1 MALNIYT
8 KETNGTETLFLT
20 VYPTDDSYHL
30 SELQGKDVCEIRLE
44 MAQYVN
50 FPLGAYIY
58 WRGEK
63 YTLDTPAIVE
73 KNGAAKLEY
82 TLTFQGT
89 VATLS
94 KYITRHIVDGVL
106 QDAKVKFSITA
117 YPHEI
122 LQLIVDN
129 LNYRDSGWTA
139 GTCEPTDTVVL
150 SFTQTT
156 IKDALSQLA
165 TETECEYEV
174 EGKTISIKKKVEYYK
189 SSPLALQYGKGNGL
203 RPGVG
208 RKNSSDSNPM
218 EVLFVQGGERNIN
231 SATYGS
237 QTVLLPAGM
246 PTIGF
251 DGEHFSDEDGYNE
264 ENARTY
270 KASEDRMSI
279 GRADKELTHATEA
292 AATFDDVYP
301 HREGTITS
309 IVEEKENIIDFADTA
324 IPDTLDYKALTAE
337 GQSLTVVFN
346 SGMLCGKEFE
356 VNYIASTK
364 TFQLINTT
372 IDGVN
377 MPNNVWRPA
386 VGDRYVVLN
395 MYMPDEFL
403 CDTDNKAGA
412 EWELFREAVK
422 YMFDNE
428 DNKFDFSGKLDSIY
442 AHNNWENIGG
452 KIKVGSYVKFTDP
465 QFEADG
471 VLLRIQS
478 VKEGINDPY
487 APELTLSNKQSSAS
501 IASKIVNIEK
511 ETPYKIELAKKEAQN
526 YAARSYAQ
534 VRETTAMLQEQFAAL
549 GNFDE
554 SISPLSVQT
563 MQLIAGDESLQ
574 FEFIDSTTDPTVIT
588 PVISCTGGRL
598 TIAYS
603 DSTDVPFYL
612 RHRTLGQTTM
622 STATAERTYLTWEV
636 YNWESGDLDPDKPYY
651 VYAHCPHDT
660 TTQATFKVSDTAIAM
675 DADADAYTLLLG
687 FLNTAADADADRTF
701 AQMYGYTE
709 ILPSRITTDKIVSAD
724 GKTYF
729 DLVNG
734 EIGGNIKFTA
744 TADNTTVINS
754 IINNNTTVKNAQSQ
768 AEWAEQ
774 LADGASLS
782 AESAM
787 ADASN
792 ALSTAN
798 SAKAAVANAG
808 LAGRNY
814 ALKTSVPVTYTSTDD
829 TKQLTLYYYQGVL
842 GNAASLQ
849 GATVTVSFDY
859 EVELVQGSFNLMVDQ
874 VWYGLK
880 EFNNSNGDGTVA
892 NTINESGHFSK
903 TFTLQQTLSRIQ
915 SIASNS
921 GLPLGYVY
929 IQGNFEGSCRLS
941 NFKWELGSTETA
953 WQPAPEDSQYLFE
966 TLTEARG
973 DKTDI
978 QGGLVLSSFL
988 GVRNSSGNIVAGLSG
1003 ADGAVQNLTPMIWAG
1018 ATSNTDDGLGAA
1030 SFRVYNSGKTVM
1042 KNAKIVGTDGSKGM
1056 TIEGGVI
1063 RLGTVSNEEI
1073 SDTACNMKITPN
1085 KDYTTVSNQIS
1096 ALGAISNRLWASTT
1110 TSTAKSFSPSIS
1122 YSLSTL
1128 GTISQTATTY
1138 TTISSFTIAST
1149 AASGT
1154 LTFTNESIAGSSYY
1168 GPMQLVSCSNVM
1180 ATLDSSLRAFSLSV
1194 DMSIT
1199 FRCVV
1204 YKNGA
1209 ETLEL
1214 FSVKKSASGA
1224 AGQDLNGND
1233 GEVTSCSAL
1242 LSLSDMQS
1250 VLRWQGTKTIPFAA
1264 SDVIEIRL
1272 YCTIWMRGS
1281 GTYTLKPTSEI
1292 KPRLTISF
1300 KPTLGFQMVG
1310 VCTPQQPIYSNNYC
1324 GNGYTLSSTAS
1335 KYMAVNSTASDGEI
1349 MRLRSSSAMVKFNS
1363 SGLLQSLNGGSS
1375 FHRVNPFVGVL
1386 KIVFN
1391 SAKSYTGNWRTWWY
1405 TKTNVPSVSITC
1417 EKAGQLRIKHSIGR
1431 DDTLWYVT
1439 HYNIGTY
1446 KYGRS
1451 FSFKDD
1457 PQDSNNYTWL
1467 YINSGNSNY
1476 DLQNA
1481 GDQIYILCMVLNTW
1495 LN

>member
-8 KETNGTETLFLT
+8 KETDGTETLFLT

-30 SELQGKDVCEIRLE
+30 SELQGKDVCEIKLE

-403 CDTDNKAGA
+403 CDTGNKAGA

-622 STATAERTYLTWEV
+622 STATAERTYLTWKV

-744 TADNTTVINS
+744 TADNTSVINS
-754 IINNNTTVKNAQSQ
+754 IINNNTTVKNAQAQ
-768 AEWAEQ
+768 AEGAEQ
-774 LADGASLS
+774 LAAGASLS
-782 AESAM
+782 TESAM
-787 ADASN
+787 TDASN

-808 LAGRNY
+808 LAGRTY

-829 TKQLTLYYYQGVL
+829 TKELTLYYYQGVL

-859 EVELVQGSFNLMVDQ
+859 EVELVQGSFNLIVDQ

-892 NTINESGHFSK
+892 NTLNESGHFSK
-903 TFTLQQTLSRIQ
+903 TFTLQKTLTRIQ
-915 SIASNS
+915 SIAGNS

-953 WQPAPEDSQYLFE
+953 WQPAPEDSQYLFQ

-988 GVRNSSGNIVAGLSG
+988 GVRNTGGTIVAGLSG
-1003 ADGAVQNLTPMIWAG
+1003 TDGAAKNVLPMIWAG
-1018 ATSNTDDGLGAA
+1018 ASANTDNALNK
-1030 SFRVYNSGKTVM
+1030 SKFRVYRSGHVDMSDVSISSSSSTGGINIDSGQIAINTNSGALTQIMSKSIGSISSAISDAGGSENTYKARGSVSATDSKATVEMSGTGASAVTKTAFKTNYRKLVIELFT
-1042 KNAKIVGTDGSKGM
+1042 AKYNGTFTLSVKFNTSHSLTARRSMAITTASVGNGSTVTTCSNSVFSYSPKVDYHVYSAGVYTDKTGSSGIASNNGVYTQTRGTTYYYIIYLDCYAQLTVTPPSRVTTTNGS
-1056 TIEGGVI
+1056 TIEVVDWKCYGSLSGTA
-1063 RLGTVSNEEI
+1063 TVSVEPV
-1073 SDTACNMKITPN
+1073 CK
-1085 KDYTTVSNQIS
+1085 
-1096 ALGAISNRLWASTT
+1096 
-1110 TSTAKSFSPSIS
+1110 SIS
-1122 YSLSTL
+1122 TE
-1128 GTISQTATTY
+1128 
-1138 TTISSFTIAST
+1138 FR
-1149 AASGT
+1149 
-1154 LTFTNESIAGSSYY
+1154 SSYY
-1168 GPMQLVSCSNVM
+1168 SDGIYLQTKSNYYFGVTPASSPLMQMRCGSN
-1180 ATLDSSLRAFSLSV
+1180 
-1194 DMSIT
+1194 
-1199 FRCVV
+1199 
-1204 YKNGA
+1204 
-1209 ETLEL
+1209 
-1214 FSVKKSASGA
+1214 
-1224 AGQDLNGND
+1224 
-1233 GEVTSCSAL
+1233 AL
-1242 LSLSDMQS
+1242 L
-1250 VLRWQGTKTIPFAA
+1250 
-1264 SDVIEIRL
+1264 
-1272 YCTIWMRGS
+1272 
-1281 GTYTLKPTSEI
+1281 
-1292 KPRLTISF
+1292 
-1300 KPTLGFQMVG
+1300 
-1310 VCTPQQPIYSNNYC
+1310 
-1324 GNGYTLSSTAS
+1324 
-1335 KYMAVNSTASDGEI
+1335 
-1349 MRLRSSSAMVKFNS
+1349 KFDTN
-1363 SGLLQSLNGGSS
+1363 GLLQSMNGGSS
-1375 FHRVNPFVGVL
+1375 FNRVNPFVGVVKL
-1386 KIVFN
+1386 TYN
-1391 SAKSYTGNWRTWWY
+1391 SRTTYDCEWRLWWGEGNKPSIKCTRTATGTVSLEHNANCASYVWWDMLIING
-1405 TKTNVPSVSITC
+1405 TN
-1417 EKAGQLRIKHSIGR
+1417 
-1431 DDTLWYVT
+1431 
-1439 HYNIGTY
+1439 
-1446 KYGRS
+1446 KYGRTVS
-1451 FSFKDD
+1451 CLNDTKIHS
-1457 PQDSNNYTWL
+1457 
-1467 YINSGNSNY
+1467 YIYIMNGNSLA
-1476 DLQNA
+1476 DLPNI
-1481 GDQIYILCMVLNTW
+1481 GDVILLMLMNNTSV
-1495 LN
+1495 

>member
-8 KETNGTETLFLT
+8 KETDGTETLFLT

-30 SELQGKDVCEIRLE
+30 SELQGKDVCEIKLE

-208 RKNSSDSNPM
+208 RKNSGDSNPM

-251 DGEHFSDEDGYNE
+251 DGEHFSDEDGYNQ

-324 IPDTLDYKALTAE
+324 IPDTLDYKALTAA

-403 CDTDNKAGA
+403 CDTVNKAGA

-465 QFEADG
+465 QFEANG

-574 FEFIDSTTDPTVIT
+574 FEFIDSTTVPTVIT

-603 DSTDVPFYL
+603 DSTNVPFYL

-636 YNWESGDLDPDKPYY
+636 YNWESGDLVPDKPYY

-687 FLNTAADADADRTF
+687 FLNTAADAGADRTF

-744 TADNTTVINS
+744 TADNTSVINS
-754 IINNNTTVKNAQSQ
+754 IINDNTTVKNAQAQ
-768 AEWAEQ
+768 AELAEQ

-782 AESAM
+782 ADSAM

-814 ALKTSVPVTYTSTDD
+814 ALLTTTPITRKTTTLHPVDSSGNYILDSNGDPIAWTSYFY
-829 TKQLTLYYYQGVL
+829 QALT
-842 GNAASLQ
+842 GNAACEK
-849 GATVTVSFDY
+849 GTKITVSFDY
-859 EVELVQGSFNLMVDQ
+859 NIKITEGSFNLIVQRIWNHLFTPTKDM
-874 VWYGLK
+874 
-880 EFNNSNGDGTVA
+880 T
-892 NTINESGHFSK
+892 GHFSK
-903 TFTLQQTLSRIQ
+903 TITLGSTITDCEKY
-915 SIASNS
+915 
-921 GLPLGYVY
+921 GLVY
-929 IQGNFEGSCRLS
+929 LQGHFIGSCTIS
-941 NFKWELGSTETA
+941 NFKWEIGSTETA
-953 WQPAPEDSQYLFE
+953 WQPAPEDSQMLLQS
-966 TLTEARG
+966 LTDASG

-988 GVRNSSGNIVAGLSG
+988 GVRNSSGTIVAGMSG
-1003 ADGAVQNLTPMIWAG
+1003 TDSASNGTLPMIWAG
-1018 ATSNTDDGLGAA
+1018 ASGNTDSQMLASDFKVDVDGNVLM
-1030 SFRVYNSGKTVM
+1030 RK
-1042 KNAKIVGTDGSKGM
+1042 AKIVGGNGAQGM
-1056 TIEGGVI
+1056 VI
-1063 RLGTVSNEEI
+1063 DNGIIKLGKVSNDDIPDSATYCKMRI
-1073 SDTACNMKITPN
+1073 SPQTKCTTINNILTNSGADDIKLNPN
-1085 KDYTTVSNQIS
+1085 KNAYFNISFNKTLTDEEQSCNIVLNDSTTLFDYTVTTGKSNGTLYFDFSGDTSKLSIDANGHS
-1096 ALGAISNRLWASTT
+1096 ASFKSTNSEGAY
-1110 TSTAKSFSPSIS
+1110 FSADIYVYS
-1122 YSLSTL
+1122 YLDLYFERRNS
-1128 GTISQTATTY
+1128 
-1138 TTISSFTIAST
+1138 
-1149 AASGT
+1149 SGT
-1154 LTFTNESIAGSSYY
+1154 LISKKLIASANDKEASTIGTIYPGMSVTPTINLSYY
-1168 GPMQLVSCSNVM
+1168 SIF
-1180 ATLDSSLRAFSLSV
+1180 SSLFNVGDNFKIVAYFRTQGQAVMMV
-1194 DMSIT
+1194 DQGLGIEGT
-1199 FRCVV
+1199 VDVNFRFRWFC
-1204 YKNGA
+1204 K
-1209 ETLEL
+1209 
-1214 FSVKKSASGA
+1214 
-1224 AGQDLNGND
+1224 GQ
-1233 GEVTSCSAL
+1233 VSS
-1242 LSLSDMQS
+1242 
-1250 VLRWQGTKTIPFAA
+1250 TIVA
-1264 SDVIEIRL
+1264 
-1272 YCTIWMRGS
+1272 Y
-1281 GTYTLKPTSEI
+1281 
-1292 KPRLTISF
+1292 
-1300 KPTLGFQMVG
+1300 
-1310 VCTPQQPIYSNNYC
+1310 NNHYF
-1324 GNGYTLSSTAS
+1324 GNGYLLSSTDK
-1335 KYMAVNSTASDGEI
+1335 KYIATCSDATDEEI
-1349 MRLRSSSAMVKFNS
+1349 FRMRNNKAMVKFNT

-1375 FHRVNPFVGVL
+1375 FNRVNPFLGIIKL
-1386 KIVFN
+1386 TFN
-1391 SAKSYTGNWRTWWY
+1391 SNNRYDSVWRMWW
-1405 TKTNVPSVSITC
+1405 
-1417 EKAGQLRIKHSIGR
+1417 G
-1431 DDTLWYVT
+1431 
-1439 HYNIGTY
+1439 
-1446 KYGRS
+1446 
-1451 FSFKDD
+1451 
-1457 PQDSNNYTWL
+1457 
-1467 YINSGNSNY
+1467 SGNAPQVRNSKTATGTISLTHNANLNSY
-1476 DLQNA
+1476 LIWNSLILNGSKKFGRTISCINNTSVESTVYIMNGNSLADLPNV
-1481 GDQIYILCMVLNTW
+1481 GDVVFLMFMNNSSV
-1495 LN
+1495 

>member
-8 KETNGTETLFLT
+8 KETDGTETLFLT

-208 RKNSSDSNPM
+208 RKNSGDSNPM

-324 IPDTLDYKALTAE
+324 IPDTLDYKALTAA

-403 CDTDNKAGA
+403 CDTENKAGA

-574 FEFIDSTTDPTVIT
+574 FEFIDSTTDPKVIT

-598 TIAYS
+598 NIAYS
-603 DSTDVPFYL
+603 NTTEVPFYL

-622 STATAERTYLTWEV
+622 STAKAERTYLTWEV

-744 TADNTTVINS
+744 TADNTSVINS
-754 IINNNTTVKNAQSQ
+754 IINNNTTVKNAQAQ
-768 AEWAEQ
+768 
-774 LADGASLS
+774 ADGASLS
-782 AESAM
+782 ADSAM
-787 ADASN
+787 ADASK

-829 TKQLTLYYYQGVL
+829 TKQITYYYYQGVL

-859 EVELVQGSFNLMVDQ
+859 EVELVQGSFILMVDQ

-903 TFTLQQTLSRIQ
+903 TFTLHQTLTRIQ
-915 SIASNS
+915 STAGNS

-953 WQPAPEDSQYLFE
+953 WQPAPEDSQYLFQ

-988 GVRNSSGNIVAGLSG
+988 GVRNSSGTIVAGLQG
-1003 ADGAVQNLTPMIWAG
+1003 TDAAVQNQLPMIWAG
-1018 ATSNTDDGLGAA
+1018 ASANTDSGITT
-1030 SFRVYNSGKTVM
+1030 SKFKVYN
-1042 KNAKIVGTDGSKGM
+1042 
-1056 TIEGGVI
+1056 GGH
-1063 RLGTVSNEEI
+1063 
-1073 SDTACNMKITPN
+1073 
-1085 KDYTTVSNQIS
+1085 
-1096 ALGAISNRLWASTT
+1096 
-1110 TSTAKSFSPSIS
+1110 
-1122 YSLSTL
+1122 
-1128 GTISQTATTY
+1128 
-1138 TTISSFTIAST
+1138 
-1149 AASGT
+1149 
-1154 LTFTNESIAGSSYY
+1154 
-1168 GPMQLVSCSNVM
+1168 
-1180 ATLDSSLRAFSLSV
+1180 V
-1194 DMSIT
+1194 DMSDVNISSTGAGKATINNGVLSVMNGTYKTVVSSERMSSMQTAINSSASKNTYSVSESRIFLLQERRETSNLKPLDINYSGSNVLFTSTPAKEATLAIPAFSVT
-1199 FRCVV
+1199 FLVSIDSQYSGGKDKRNRSWARAVISIRLIVGSNIYVLNQWKPDIVCTDVQNHG
-1204 YKNGA
+1204 YNA
-1209 ETLEL
+1209 AISREETISVDAQNLIIPKGKTCKLEL
-1214 FSVKKSASGA
+1214 AWSYKGTLCPDETNIYTQDGDDEWKYTSDVYAELELRATPTAFTATVTQGEYRNSYYADGMFLQSAS
-1224 AGQDLNGND
+1224 
-1233 GEVTSCSAL
+1233 
-1242 LSLSDMQS
+1242 
-1250 VLRWQGTKTIPFAA
+1250 TKYFGVSTWD
-1264 SDVIEIRL
+1264 S
-1272 YCTIWMRGS
+1272 S
-1281 GTYTLKPTSEI
+1281 TL
-1292 KPRLTISF
+1292 
-1300 KPTLGFQMVG
+1300 FQMRFG
-1310 VCTPQQPIYSNNYC
+1310 TPM
-1324 GNGYTLSSTAS
+1324 L
-1335 KYMAVNSTASDGEI
+1335 
-1349 MRLRSSSAMVKFNS
+1349 KFDT

-1386 KIVFN
+1386 TIVFN
-1391 SAKSYTGNWRTWWY
+1391 SAKNYTGRWRTWWY
-1405 TKTNVPSVSITC
+1405 TKTTVPSVSITC
-1417 EKAGQLRIKHSIGR
+1417 NTAGQLRIKHSIGR

-1446 KYGRS
+1446 KYGRT

-1495 LN
+1495 IKQ

>member
-8 KETNGTETLFLT
+8 KETDGTETLFLT

-30 SELQGKDVCEIRLE
+30 SELQGKDVCEIKLE

-208 RKNSSDSNPM
+208 RKNSGDSNPM

-279 GRADKELTHATEA
+279 SRADKELTHATEA

-324 IPDTLDYKALTAE
+324 IPDTLDYKALTAA

-377 MPNNVWRPA
+377 MPNEVWRPA

-403 CDTDNKAGA
+403 CDTENKSGA

-574 FEFIDSTTDPTVIT
+574 FEFIDSTTNPKVIT

-636 YNWESGDLDPDKPYY
+636 YNWESGDLDPEKPYY

-724 GKTYF
+724 GNTYF

-734 EIGGNIKFTA
+734 EIGGNIKFRA
-744 TADNTTVINS
+744 TADNTSVINS
-754 IINNNTTVKNAQSQ
+754 IINNNTTVKNAQAQ

-782 AESAM
+782 ADSAM
-787 ADASN
+787 ADASK

-814 ALKTSVPVTYTSTDD
+814 ALKTSVPVTYTSTNH
-829 TKQLTLYYYQGVL
+829 TKQITYYYYQGVL
-842 GNAASLQ
+842 GNAASLK

-859 EVELVQGSFNLMVDQ
+859 EVELVQGSFILMVDQ

-892 NTINESGHFSK
+892 KTINESGHFSK
-903 TFTLQQTLSRIQ
+903 TFTLQQTLKRIQ
-915 SIASNS
+915 SIDGNS

-929 IQGNFEGSCRLS
+929 IQGNFKGSCRLS

-953 WQPAPEDSQYLFE
+953 WQPAPEDSQYLFQM
-966 TLTEARG
+966 LTEARG

-988 GVRNSSGNIVAGLSG
+988 GVRNSSGTIVAGLQG
-1003 ADGAVQNLTPMIWAG
+1003 TDAAVQNQLPMIWAG
-1018 ATSNTDDGLGAA
+1018 ASANTDSGITT
-1030 SFRVYNSGKTVM
+1030 SKFKVYN
-1042 KNAKIVGTDGSKGM
+1042 
-1056 TIEGGVI
+1056 GGH
-1063 RLGTVSNEEI
+1063 
-1073 SDTACNMKITPN
+1073 
-1085 KDYTTVSNQIS
+1085 
-1096 ALGAISNRLWASTT
+1096 
-1110 TSTAKSFSPSIS
+1110 
-1122 YSLSTL
+1122 
-1128 GTISQTATTY
+1128 
-1138 TTISSFTIAST
+1138 
-1149 AASGT
+1149 
-1154 LTFTNESIAGSSYY
+1154 
-1168 GPMQLVSCSNVM
+1168 
-1180 ATLDSSLRAFSLSV
+1180 V
-1194 DMSIT
+1194 DMSDVNISSTGAGKATINNGVLSVMNGTYKTVVSSERMSSMQTAIDSSASKNTYSVSASRIFLLQERRETSNLKPLDINYSGSNVLFTSTPAKEATLAIPAFSVT
-1199 FRCVV
+1199 FLVSIDTRYSSGKDKKNRSWARAVISIRLIVGSNIYVLNQWKPDIV
-1204 YKNGA
+1204 YTDVQNHGYNAAISRK
-1209 ETLEL
+1209 ETISVDAQNLIIPKGKTCKLEL
-1214 FSVKKSASGA
+1214 AWSYKGTLCPDETNKYTLGGDDDWKYTSDVDAELELTATPTAFTATVTQGEYRNSYYADGMFLQSAS
-1224 AGQDLNGND
+1224 
-1233 GEVTSCSAL
+1233 
-1242 LSLSDMQS
+1242 
-1250 VLRWQGTKTIPFAA
+1250 TKYFGVSTWD
-1264 SDVIEIRL
+1264 S
-1272 YCTIWMRGS
+1272 S
-1281 GTYTLKPTSEI
+1281 TL
-1292 KPRLTISF
+1292 
-1300 KPTLGFQMVG
+1300 FQMRFG
-1310 VCTPQQPIYSNNYC
+1310 TPV
-1324 GNGYTLSSTAS
+1324 L
-1335 KYMAVNSTASDGEI
+1335 
-1349 MRLRSSSAMVKFNS
+1349 KFDT

-1375 FHRVNPFVGVL
+1375 FHRVNPFVGVI

-1391 SAKSYTGNWRTWWY
+1391 SAKNYTGTWRTWWY
-1405 TKTNVPSVSITC
+1405 TKTTVPSVSITC
-1417 EKAGQLRIKHSIGR
+1417 KNAGQLRIKHSIGR

-1439 HYNIGTY
+1439 HYNTGTD

-1451 FSFKDD
+1451 FSFMDD
-1457 PQDSNNYTWL
+1457 PEDSLNYTWL

-1476 DLQNA
+1476 DLKNA
-1481 GDQIYILCMVLNTW
+1481 GDQIFILCMVLNTW
-1495 LN
+1495 IKQ

>member
-8 KETNGTETLFLT
+8 KETDGTETLFLT

-30 SELQGKDVCEIRLE
+30 SELQGKDVCEIKLE

-403 CDTDNKAGA
+403 CDTENKAGA

-598 TIAYS
+598 NIAYS
-603 DSTDVPFYL
+603 NSTDVPFYL

-622 STATAERTYLTWEV
+622 STATAERTYLTWKV

-651 VYAHCPHDT
+651 VYAHCPHAT

-744 TADNTTVINS
+744 TADNTSVINS
-754 IINNNTTVKNAQSQ
+754 IINNNTTVKNAQAQ
-768 AEWAEQ
+768 AESAEQ

-787 ADASN
+787 ADASK

-798 SAKAAVANAG
+798 SAKAAVSNAG

-829 TKQLTLYYYQGVL
+829 TKQTTLYYYQGVL

-859 EVELVQGSFNLMVDQ
+859 EVELVHGSFILMVDQ

-892 NTINESGHFSK
+892 NTLNESGHFSK
-903 TFTLQQTLSRIQ
+903 TFTLQKTLTRIQ
-915 SIASNS
+915 SIAGNS

-953 WQPAPEDSQYLFE
+953 WQPAPEDSQYLFQ

-988 GVRNSSGNIVAGLSG
+988 GVRNTGGTIVAGLSG
-1003 ADGAVQNLTPMIWAG
+1003 ADGAAKNVLPMIWAG
-1018 ATSNTDDGLGAA
+1018 ASANTDDALNN
-1030 SFRVYNSGKTVM
+1030 SKFRVYRSGHVDMSDVSISSSSSTGGINIDSGQIAINTNSGALTQIMSKSIGSISSAISDAGGSENTYKASGSVSATDSKATVEMIGASASAVTKTAF
-1042 KNAKIVGTDGSKGM
+1042 NTHYAKLVIELFTAKYNGTFTLSVKYHTSHSLTASRSMAITTAQVGNGSTVGTCYNSVFSYSPKVDYHVYSAGVYTDKTGSSGIASNNGVYTQTRGTTYYYIIYLDCYAQLTVTPPSRVTTTNGS
-1056 TIEGGVI
+1056 TIKVVDWNCYGSLSGTA
-1063 RLGTVSNEEI
+1063 TVSVELVCK
-1073 SDTACNMKITPN
+1073 S
-1085 KDYTTVSNQIS
+1085 
-1096 ALGAISNRLWASTT
+1096 
-1110 TSTAKSFSPSIS
+1110 TSTEFR
-1122 YSLSTL
+1122 
-1128 GTISQTATTY
+1128 
-1138 TTISSFTIAST
+1138 
-1149 AASGT
+1149 
-1154 LTFTNESIAGSSYY
+1154 SSYY
-1168 GPMQLVSCSNVM
+1168 
-1180 ATLDSSLRAFSLSV
+1180 
-1194 DMSIT
+1194 
-1199 FRCVV
+1199 
-1204 YKNGA
+1204 
-1209 ETLEL
+1209 
-1214 FSVKKSASGA
+1214 
-1224 AGQDLNGND
+1224 
-1233 GEVTSCSAL
+1233 
-1242 LSLSDMQS
+1242 
-1250 VLRWQGTKTIPFAA
+1250 
-1264 SDVIEIRL
+1264 
-1272 YCTIWMRGS
+1272 
-1281 GTYTLKPTSEI
+1281 
-1292 KPRLTISF
+1292 
-1300 KPTLGFQMVG
+1300 
-1310 VCTPQQPIYSNNYC
+1310 
-1324 GNGYTLSSTAS
+1324 
-1335 KYMAVNSTASDGEI
+1335 SDGI
-1349 MRLRSSSAMVKFNS
+1349 YLQTKSNYYFGVTPASSPLMQMRCGSNSLLKFDT

-1375 FHRVNPFVGVL
+1375 FNRVNPFLGIIKL
-1386 KIVFN
+1386 TFN
-1391 SAKSYTGNWRTWWY
+1391 SNNKYDSVWRIWWGSGNAPTVKSTRTATGTI
-1405 TKTNVPSVSITC
+1405 S
-1417 EKAGQLRIKHSIGR
+1417 L
-1431 DDTLWYVT
+1431 T
-1439 HYNIGTY
+1439 HNANLSAYLVWNMLIINGSK
-1446 KYGRS
+1446 KYGRTVS
-1451 FSFKDD
+1451 CINNTSV
-1457 PQDSNNYTWL
+1457 DSTV
-1467 YINSGNSNY
+1467 YIMNGNSLA
-1476 DLQNA
+1476 DLPNV
-1481 GDQIYILCMVLNTW
+1481 GDVVFLMFMNNSSV
-1495 LN
+1495 

>member
-8 KETNGTETLFLT
+8 KETDGTETLFLT

-208 RKNSSDSNPM
+208 RKNSGDSNPM

-279 GRADKELTHATEA
+279 GRADKQLTHATEA

-324 IPDTLDYKALTAE
+324 IPDTLDYKALTAA

-403 CDTDNKAGA
+403 CDTKNKAGA

-574 FEFIDSTTDPTVIT
+574 FEFIDSTTNPKVIT

-598 TIAYS
+598 NIAYS
-603 DSTDVPFYL
+603 NTTEVPFYL

-622 STATAERTYLTWEV
+622 STAKAERTYLTWEV

-744 TADNTTVINS
+744 TADNTSVINS
-754 IINNNTTVKNAQSQ
+754 IINSNTTVKNAQAQ
-768 AEWAEQ
+768 
-774 LADGASLS
+774 ADGASLS
-782 AESAM
+782 ADSAM
-787 ADASN
+787 ADASK

-814 ALKTSVPVTYTSTDD
+814 ALKTSVPVTYTRTDH
-829 TKQLTLYYYQGVL
+829 TKEITLYYYQGVL
-842 GNAASLQ
+842 GNAASLK

-859 EVELVQGSFNLMVDQ
+859 EVELVQGSFILMVDQ

-892 NTINESGHFSK
+892 KTIKESGHFSK
-903 TFTLQQTLSRIQ
+903 TFTLQKTLTRIQ

-953 WQPAPEDSQYLFE
+953 WQPAPEDSQYLFQ

-988 GVRNSSGNIVAGLSG
+988 GVRNSSGTIVAGLQG
-1003 ADGAVQNLTPMIWAG
+1003 TDAAVQNQLPMIWAG
-1018 ATSNTDDGLGAA
+1018 ASANTDSGITT
-1030 SFRVYNSGKTVM
+1030 SKFKVYN
-1042 KNAKIVGTDGSKGM
+1042 
-1056 TIEGGVI
+1056 GGH
-1063 RLGTVSNEEI
+1063 
-1073 SDTACNMKITPN
+1073 
-1085 KDYTTVSNQIS
+1085 
-1096 ALGAISNRLWASTT
+1096 
-1110 TSTAKSFSPSIS
+1110 
-1122 YSLSTL
+1122 
-1128 GTISQTATTY
+1128 
-1138 TTISSFTIAST
+1138 
-1149 AASGT
+1149 
-1154 LTFTNESIAGSSYY
+1154 
-1168 GPMQLVSCSNVM
+1168 
-1180 ATLDSSLRAFSLSV
+1180 V
-1194 DMSIT
+1194 DMSDVNISSTGAGKATINNGVLSVMNGTYKTVVSSERMSSMQTAINSSASKNTYSVSESRIFLLQERRETSNLKPLDINYSGSNVLFTSTPAKEATLAIPAFSVT
-1199 FRCVV
+1199 FLVSIDSRYSSGKDKRNRSWARAVISIRLIVGSNIYVLNQWKPDIVCTDVQNHG
-1204 YKNGA
+1204 YNA
-1209 ETLEL
+1209 AISREETISVDAQNLIIPKGKTCKLEL
-1214 FSVKKSASGA
+1214 AWSYKGTLCPDETNIYTQGGDDEWKYTSDVYAELMLRATPTAFTATVTQGEYRNSYYADGMFLQSAS
-1224 AGQDLNGND
+1224 
-1233 GEVTSCSAL
+1233 
-1242 LSLSDMQS
+1242 
-1250 VLRWQGTKTIPFAA
+1250 TKYFGVSTWD
-1264 SDVIEIRL
+1264 S
-1272 YCTIWMRGS
+1272 S
-1281 GTYTLKPTSEI
+1281 TL
-1292 KPRLTISF
+1292 
-1300 KPTLGFQMVG
+1300 FQMRFG
-1310 VCTPQQPIYSNNYC
+1310 TPM
-1324 GNGYTLSSTAS
+1324 L
-1335 KYMAVNSTASDGEI
+1335 
-1349 MRLRSSSAMVKFNS
+1349 KFDT

-1386 KIVFN
+1386 PIVFN
-1391 SAKSYTGNWRTWWY
+1391 SAKNYAGRWRTWWY
-1405 TKTNVPSVSITC
+1405 TKTTVPSVSITC
-1417 EKAGQLRIKHSIGR
+1417 NTAGQLRIKHSIGR

-1446 KYGRS
+1446 KYGRT

-1495 LN
+1495 IKQ

>member
-8 KETNGTETLFLT
+8 KETDGTETLFLT

-30 SELQGKDVCEIRLE
+30 SELQGKDVCEIKLE

-324 IPDTLDYKALTAE
+324 IPDTLDYKALTAA

-403 CDTDNKAGA
+403 CDTKNKAGA

-574 FEFIDSTTDPTVIT
+574 FEFIDSTTNPTVIT

-598 TIAYS
+598 NIAYS

-636 YNWESGDLDPDKPYY
+636 YNWESGDLDPEKPYY
-651 VYAHCPHDT
+651 VYAHCPHNT

-744 TADNTTVINS
+744 TADNTSVINS
-754 IINNNTTVKNAQSQ
+754 IINNNTTVKNAQAQ
-768 AEWAEQ
+768 AEGAEQ
-774 LADGASLS
+774 LAAGASLS

-787 ADASN
+787 ADASD

-829 TKQLTLYYYQGVL
+829 TKQTTLYYYQGVL

-859 EVELVQGSFNLMVDQ
+859 EVELVQGSFNLNVDQ

-892 NTINESGHFSK
+892 NTLNESGHFSK
-903 TFTLQQTLSRIQ
+903 TFTLQETLTRIQ
-915 SIASNS
+915 SIAGNS

-953 WQPAPEDSQYLFE
+953 WQPAPEDSQYLFQ

-973 DKTDI
+973 DTTDI

-988 GVRNSSGNIVAGLSG
+988 GVRNTGGTIVAGLSG
-1003 ADGAVQNLTPMIWAG
+1003 ADGAAKNVLPMIWAG
-1018 ATSNTDDGLGAA
+1018 ASANTDNALNN
-1030 SFRVYNSGKTVM
+1030 SKFRVYRSGHVDMSDVSISSSSSTGGINIDSGHIAINTNSGALTQIMSKSIGSISSAISDAGGSENTYKASGSVSATDSKATVEMSGTSASAVTKTAF
-1042 KNAKIVGTDGSKGM
+1042 KTNYAKLVIELFTAKYNGTFTLSETFHTSHSLTASRSMAITTASVGNGTTVTTCYNSVFSYSPKVAYHVYSAGVYTDKTGSSGIASNNGVYTQTRGTTYYYIIYLDCYAQLTVTPPSTVKTTNGS
-1056 TIEGGVI
+1056 TIKVVDWNCFGSLSGTA
-1063 RLGTVSNEEI
+1063 TVSVEPVCK
-1073 SDTACNMKITPN
+1073 S
-1085 KDYTTVSNQIS
+1085 
-1096 ALGAISNRLWASTT
+1096 
-1110 TSTAKSFSPSIS
+1110 TSTEFR
-1122 YSLSTL
+1122 
-1128 GTISQTATTY
+1128 
-1138 TTISSFTIAST
+1138 
-1149 AASGT
+1149 
-1154 LTFTNESIAGSSYY
+1154 SSYY
-1168 GPMQLVSCSNVM
+1168 
-1180 ATLDSSLRAFSLSV
+1180 
-1194 DMSIT
+1194 
-1199 FRCVV
+1199 
-1204 YKNGA
+1204 
-1209 ETLEL
+1209 
-1214 FSVKKSASGA
+1214 
-1224 AGQDLNGND
+1224 
-1233 GEVTSCSAL
+1233 
-1242 LSLSDMQS
+1242 
-1250 VLRWQGTKTIPFAA
+1250 
-1264 SDVIEIRL
+1264 
-1272 YCTIWMRGS
+1272 
-1281 GTYTLKPTSEI
+1281 
-1292 KPRLTISF
+1292 
-1300 KPTLGFQMVG
+1300 
-1310 VCTPQQPIYSNNYC
+1310 
-1324 GNGYTLSSTAS
+1324 
-1335 KYMAVNSTASDGEI
+1335 SDGI
-1349 MRLRSSSAMVKFNS
+1349 YLQTKSNYYFGVTPASSPLMQMRCGSNSLLKFDT

-1386 KIVFN
+1386 TIVFN
-1391 SAKSYTGNWRTWWY
+1391 SAKNYTGRWRTWWY
-1405 TKTNVPSVSITC
+1405 TKTTVPSVSITC
-1417 EKAGQLRIKHSIGR
+1417 NTAGQLRIKHSIGR

>member
-8 KETNGTETLFLT
+8 KETDGTETLFLT

-30 SELQGKDVCEIRLE
+30 SELQGKDVCEIKLE

-73 KNGAAKLEY
+73 KNGATKLEY

-208 RKNSSDSNPM
+208 RKNSGDSNPM

-324 IPDTLDYKALTAE
+324 IPDTLDYKALTAA

-377 MPNNVWRPA
+377 MPNDVWRPA

-403 CDTDNKAGA
+403 CDTENKAGA

-598 TIAYS
+598 NIAYS

-622 STATAERTYLTWEV
+622 STAKAERTYLTWEV

-734 EIGGNIKFTA
+734 EIGGNIKFKA
-744 TADNTTVINS
+744 TADNTSVINS
-754 IINNNTTVKNAQSQ
+754 IINNNTTVKNAQAQ
-768 AEWAEQ
+768 AELAEQ

-782 AESAM
+782 ADSAM
-787 ADASN
+787 ADASK

-814 ALKTSVPVTYTSTDD
+814 ALKTSVPVTYTSTNH
-829 TKQLTLYYYQGVL
+829 TKQITYYYYQGVL
-842 GNAASLQ
+842 GNAASLK

-859 EVELVQGSFNLMVDQ
+859 EVELVQGSFILMVDQ

-892 NTINESGHFSK
+892 NTLNESGHFSK
-903 TFTLQQTLSRIQ
+903 TFTLQQTLTRIQ
-915 SIASNS
+915 SIDGNS

-953 WQPAPEDSQYLFE
+953 WQPAPEDSQYLFQA
-966 TLTEARG
+966 LTEARA

-988 GVRNSSGNIVAGLSG
+988 GVRNSSGTIVAGLQG
-1003 ADGAVQNLTPMIWAG
+1003 TDAAVQNQLPMIWAG
-1018 ATSNTDDGLGAA
+1018 ASANTDSGITT
-1030 SFRVYNSGKTVM
+1030 SKFKVYN
-1042 KNAKIVGTDGSKGM
+1042 
-1056 TIEGGVI
+1056 GGH
-1063 RLGTVSNEEI
+1063 
-1073 SDTACNMKITPN
+1073 
-1085 KDYTTVSNQIS
+1085 
-1096 ALGAISNRLWASTT
+1096 
-1110 TSTAKSFSPSIS
+1110 
-1122 YSLSTL
+1122 
-1128 GTISQTATTY
+1128 
-1138 TTISSFTIAST
+1138 
-1149 AASGT
+1149 
-1154 LTFTNESIAGSSYY
+1154 
-1168 GPMQLVSCSNVM
+1168 
-1180 ATLDSSLRAFSLSV
+1180 V
-1194 DMSIT
+1194 DMSDVNISST
-1199 FRCVV
+1199 GAGKATINNGVLSVMNGTYKTVV
-1204 YKNGA
+1204 SSERMSSMETAINSSASKNTYSVSASIINFLSNAQGRRETSGLKPLDINYSGSNVLFTSTPAKEATLAIPAFSVTCYVGIDTRYENEKDKRNRSWARAVISIRLIVGSNIYVLNQWKPDNVYTDVQNHGYNAAISRKETISVGA
-1209 ETLEL
+1209 QNLIIPKGKTCKLEL
-1214 FSVKKSASGA
+1214 AWSYIGTLCPDETNKYTEGGDDDWKYTSDVDAELALTATPTAFTATVTQGEYRNSYYADGMFLQSASTKYFGVSTW
-1224 AGQDLNGND
+1224 D
-1233 GEVTSCSAL
+1233 
-1242 LSLSDMQS
+1242 QS
-1250 VLRWQGTKTIPFAA
+1250 
-1264 SDVIEIRL
+1264 
-1272 YCTIWMRGS
+1272 
-1281 GTYTLKPTSEI
+1281 TL
-1292 KPRLTISF
+1292 
-1300 KPTLGFQMVG
+1300 FQMRFG
-1310 VCTPQQPIYSNNYC
+1310 TPV
-1324 GNGYTLSSTAS
+1324 L
-1335 KYMAVNSTASDGEI
+1335 
-1349 MRLRSSSAMVKFNS
+1349 KFGT

-1375 FHRVNPFVGVL
+1375 FHRVNPFVGVI

-1391 SAKSYTGNWRTWWY
+1391 SAKNYTGTWRTWWY
-1405 TKTNVPSVSITC
+1405 TKTTVPSVNITC
-1417 EKAGQLRIKHSIGR
+1417 KNAGQLRIKHSIGR

-1439 HYNIGTY
+1439 HYNTGTY

-1451 FSFKDD
+1451 FSFMDD
-1457 PQDSNNYTWL
+1457 PNDSNNYTWL

-1476 DLQNA
+1476 DLYNA

>member
-8 KETNGTETLFLT
+8 KETDGTETLFLT

-30 SELQGKDVCEIRLE
+30 SELQGKDVCEIKLE

-208 RKNSSDSNPM
+208 RKNSGDSNPM

-246 PTIGF
+246 PTLGF

-279 GRADKELTHATEA
+279 GRAHKELTHATEA

-324 IPDTLDYKALTAE
+324 IPDTLDYKALTAA

-403 CDTDNKAGA
+403 CDTENKAGA

-598 TIAYS
+598 NIAYS
-603 DSTDVPFYL
+603 NTTEVPFYL

-622 STATAERTYLTWEV
+622 STATAERTYLTWKV

-744 TADNTTVINS
+744 TADNTSVINS
-754 IINNNTTVKNAQSQ
+754 IINNNTTVKNAQAQ

-774 LADGASLS
+774 LADGASVS
-782 AESAM
+782 ADSAM

-814 ALKTSVPVTYTSTDD
+814 ALLTSTPITRTATTLHPVDSSGNYILD
-829 TKQLTLYYYQGVL
+829 SNGDPIAWTLYFYQAL
-842 GNAASLQ
+842 TGNAACEK
-849 GATVTVSFDY
+849 GTKITVSFDY
-859 EVELVQGSFNLMVDQ
+859 DIKITEGSFKLIVQRIWNLLFQPTEDM
-874 VWYGLK
+874 
-880 EFNNSNGDGTVA
+880 T
-892 NTINESGHFSK
+892 GHFSK
-903 TFTLQQTLSRIQ
+903 TITLGSTITDCEKY
-915 SIASNS
+915 
-921 GLPLGYVY
+921 GLVY
-929 IQGNFEGSCRLS
+929 LQGHFIGSCTIS
-941 NFKWELGSTETA
+941 NFKWEIGSTETA
-953 WQPAPEDSQYLFE
+953 WQPAPEDSQMLLQS
-966 TLTEARG
+966 LTDASG
-973 DKTDI
+973 DKTQI
-978 QGGLVLSSFL
+978 HGGLVLSRFL
-988 GVRNSSGNIVAGLSG
+988 GVKNSSGTIVAGLQG
-1003 ADGAVQNLTPMIWAG
+1003 TDAAVQNQLPMIWAG
-1018 ATSNTDDGLGAA
+1018 ASANTDSGITSSKFKVYNGGHVDMSDVNISSTGAGKATINNGVLSVMNGTYKTVVSSERMSSLQTAINSSASKNTYSVSASRIFFLSKDQGQRDTSNLKPLDINYSGSKELFTTITPSKDATLDIPAFSVTFLVSIDTQYSGGKDKRNNSWARAIISIRLIVGSNIYVLNQWKSDIVYTDIFNKGYNAA
-1030 SFRVYNSGKTVM
+1030 QSQEETISVDAQNLIIPKGKTC
-1042 KNAKIVGTDGSKGM
+1042 KLELAWSYEGTLCPDETNRY
-1056 TIEGGVI
+1056 TIEGDDDWRYTSDVAAEFD
-1063 RLGTVSNEEI
+1063 LTATPTAFTATVTQGEYRNSYYADGMFLQ
-1073 SDTACNMKITPN
+1073 S
-1085 KDYTTVSNQIS
+1085 
-1096 ALGAISNRLWASTT
+1096 ASTKYFGV
-1110 TSTAKSFSPSIS
+1110 STWDS
-1122 YSLSTL
+1122 STL
-1128 GTISQTATTY
+1128 
-1138 TTISSFTIAST
+1138 
-1149 AASGT
+1149 
-1154 LTFTNESIAGSSYY
+1154 
-1168 GPMQLVSCSNVM
+1168 
-1180 ATLDSSLRAFSLSV
+1180 
-1194 DMSIT
+1194 
-1199 FRCVV
+1199 
-1204 YKNGA
+1204 
-1209 ETLEL
+1209 
-1214 FSVKKSASGA
+1214 
-1224 AGQDLNGND
+1224 
-1233 GEVTSCSAL
+1233 
-1242 LSLSDMQS
+1242 
-1250 VLRWQGTKTIPFAA
+1250 
-1264 SDVIEIRL
+1264 
-1272 YCTIWMRGS
+1272 
-1281 GTYTLKPTSEI
+1281 
-1292 KPRLTISF
+1292 
-1300 KPTLGFQMVG
+1300 FQMRFG
-1310 VCTPQQPIYSNNYC
+1310 TPV
-1324 GNGYTLSSTAS
+1324 L
-1335 KYMAVNSTASDGEI
+1335 
-1349 MRLRSSSAMVKFNS
+1349 KFNS

-1375 FHRVNPFVGVL
+1375 FNRVNPFLGIIKL
-1386 KIVFN
+1386 TFN
-1391 SAKSYTGNWRTWWY
+1391 SNNKYDSEWRFWWGSGNAPKVQN
-1405 TKTNVPSVSITC
+1405 TKTAT
-1417 EKAGQLRIKHSIGR
+1417 
-1431 DDTLWYVT
+1431 
-1439 HYNIGTY
+1439 GTISLIHNANLSAY
-1446 KYGRS
+1446 LIWNMLVISGSKKYGRTVS
-1451 FSFKDD
+1451 CI
-1457 PQDSNNYTWL
+1457 NNTSVQSTV
-1467 YINSGNSNY
+1467 YIMNGNSLA
-1476 DLQNA
+1476 DLPNV
-1481 GDQIYILCMVLNTW
+1481 GDVVFLMFMNNSSV
-1495 LN
+1495 

>member
-8 KETNGTETLFLT
+8 KETDGTETLFLT

-30 SELQGKDVCEIRLE
+30 SELQGKDVCEIKLE

-324 IPDTLDYKALTAE
+324 IPDTLDYKALTAA

-377 MPNNVWRPA
+377 MPNDVWRPA

-403 CDTDNKAGA
+403 CDTVNKSGA

-598 TIAYS
+598 NIAYS

-622 STATAERTYLTWEV
+622 STATAERTYLTWKV

-744 TADNTTVINS
+744 TADNTSVINS
-754 IINNNTTVKNAQSQ
+754 IINNNTTVKNAQAQ
-768 AEWAEQ
+768 AEGAEQ
-774 LADGASLS
+774 LAAGASLS

-787 ADASN
+787 TDASN

-798 SAKAAVANAG
+798 STKAAVANAG

-814 ALKTSVPVTYTSTDD
+814 ALKTSVPVTYTSTDH
-829 TKQLTLYYYQGVL
+829 TKELTLYYYQGVL

-859 EVELVQGSFNLMVDQ
+859 EVELVQGSFSLLVDQ

-892 NTINESGHFSK
+892 NTLNESGHFSK
-903 TFTLQQTLSRIQ
+903 TFTLQQTLTRIQ
-915 SIASNS
+915 SIAGNS

-953 WQPAPEDSQYLFE
+953 WQPAPEDSQYLFQ

-988 GVRNSSGNIVAGLSG
+988 GVRNTGGTIVAGLSG
-1003 ADGAVQNLTPMIWAG
+1003 ADGAAKNVLPMIWAG
-1018 ATSNTDDGLGAA
+1018 ASANTDNALNN
-1030 SFRVYNSGKTVM
+1030 SKFRVYRSGHVDMSDVSISSSSSTGGINIDSGQIAINTNSGALTQIMSKSIGSISSAISDAGGSENTYKASGSVSATDSVATVEMRGSSASAVTKTAFKTNYRQLVIELFT
-1042 KNAKIVGTDGSKGM
+1042 AKYNGTFTLSVTFHTSHSLTASRSMAITTAQVGNGTTVGMCYNSVFSYSPKVAYHVYSAGVYTDKTGSSGIASNNGVYTQTRGTTYYYIIDLDCYAQLTVTPPSRVTTTNGS
-1056 TIEGGVI
+1056 TIKVVDWKCYGSLSGTA
-1063 RLGTVSNEEI
+1063 TVSVEPVCK
-1073 SDTACNMKITPN
+1073 S
-1085 KDYTTVSNQIS
+1085 
-1096 ALGAISNRLWASTT
+1096 
-1110 TSTAKSFSPSIS
+1110 TSTEFR
-1122 YSLSTL
+1122 
-1128 GTISQTATTY
+1128 
-1138 TTISSFTIAST
+1138 
-1149 AASGT
+1149 
-1154 LTFTNESIAGSSYY
+1154 SSYY
-1168 GPMQLVSCSNVM
+1168 SDGIYLQTKSNYYFGVTPASSPLMQMRCGSN
-1180 ATLDSSLRAFSLSV
+1180 
-1194 DMSIT
+1194 
-1199 FRCVV
+1199 
-1204 YKNGA
+1204 
-1209 ETLEL
+1209 
-1214 FSVKKSASGA
+1214 
-1224 AGQDLNGND
+1224 
-1233 GEVTSCSAL
+1233 AL
-1242 LSLSDMQS
+1242 L
-1250 VLRWQGTKTIPFAA
+1250 
-1264 SDVIEIRL
+1264 
-1272 YCTIWMRGS
+1272 
-1281 GTYTLKPTSEI
+1281 
-1292 KPRLTISF
+1292 
-1300 KPTLGFQMVG
+1300 
-1310 VCTPQQPIYSNNYC
+1310 
-1324 GNGYTLSSTAS
+1324 
-1335 KYMAVNSTASDGEI
+1335 
-1349 MRLRSSSAMVKFNS
+1349 KFDTR
-1363 SGLLQSLNGGSS
+1363 GLLQSLNGGSS

-1386 KIVFN
+1386 TIVFN
-1391 SAKSYTGNWRTWWY
+1391 SAKNYTGRWRTWWY
-1405 TKTNVPSVSITC
+1405 TKTTVPSVQITC
-1417 EKAGQLRIKHSIGR
+1417 NTAGQLRINHKLGR

-1481 GDQIYILCMVLNTW
+1481 GDQIYMLCMVLNTW

>member
-8 KETNGTETLFLT
+8 KETDGTETLFLT

-30 SELQGKDVCEIRLE
+30 SELQGKDVCEIKLE

-324 IPDTLDYKALTAE
+324 IPDTLDYKALTAA

-377 MPNNVWRPA
+377 MPNDVWRPA

-403 CDTDNKAGA
+403 CDTENKAGA

-598 TIAYS
+598 NIAYS
-603 DSTDVPFYL
+603 NTTEVPFYL

-744 TADNTTVINS
+744 TEDNTSVINS
-754 IINNNTTVKNAQSQ
+754 IINNNTTVKNAQAQ

-782 AESAM
+782 ADSAM

-814 ALKTSVPVTYTSTDD
+814 ALKTSVPVTYTSTNA
-829 TKQLTLYYYQGVL
+829 TKEITLYYYQGVL

-859 EVELVQGSFNLMVDQ
+859 EVELVQGSFILNVDQ

-880 EFNNSNGDGTVA
+880 TFNNSDGDGTVA
-892 NTINESGHFSK
+892 NTLKESGHFSK
-903 TFTLQQTLSRIQ
+903 TFTLQQTLTRIQ
-915 SIASNS
+915 SIAGNS
-921 GLPLGYVY
+921 GLPLGYVF

-953 WQPAPEDSQYLFE
+953 WQPAPEDSQYLFQ

-973 DKTDI
+973 DKTNI

-988 GVRNSSGNIVAGLSG
+988 GVMNTDGTIVAGLQG
-1003 ADGAVQNLTPMIWAG
+1003 TDAAVQNQLPMIWAG
-1018 ATSNTDDGLGAA
+1018 ASANTDSGITSSKFKVYNGGHVDMSDVNISSTGAGKATINNGVLSVMNGTYKTVVSSERMSSLQTAINSSASKNTYSVSASRISFLTKNQGQRETSNLKPLDINYSGSNVLFTSTPAKEATLAIPAFSVTFLVSIDTQYSGGKDKRNNSWARAIISIRLIVGSNIYVLNQWKSDEVYTDIFNKGYNAA
-1030 SFRVYNSGKTVM
+1030 QSQEETISVDAQNLIIPKGKTC
-1042 KNAKIVGTDGSKGM
+1042 KLELAWSYEGTLCPDETNRY
-1056 TIEGGVI
+1056 TIEGDDDWRYTSDVASEFDL
-1063 RLGTVSNEEI
+1063 RATPTAFTATVTQGEYRNSYYADGMFLQ
-1073 SDTACNMKITPN
+1073 S
-1085 KDYTTVSNQIS
+1085 
-1096 ALGAISNRLWASTT
+1096 ASTKYFGV
-1110 TSTAKSFSPSIS
+1110 STWDS
-1122 YSLSTL
+1122 STL
-1128 GTISQTATTY
+1128 
-1138 TTISSFTIAST
+1138 
-1149 AASGT
+1149 
-1154 LTFTNESIAGSSYY
+1154 
-1168 GPMQLVSCSNVM
+1168 
-1180 ATLDSSLRAFSLSV
+1180 
-1194 DMSIT
+1194 
-1199 FRCVV
+1199 
-1204 YKNGA
+1204 
-1209 ETLEL
+1209 
-1214 FSVKKSASGA
+1214 
-1224 AGQDLNGND
+1224 
-1233 GEVTSCSAL
+1233 
-1242 LSLSDMQS
+1242 
-1250 VLRWQGTKTIPFAA
+1250 
-1264 SDVIEIRL
+1264 
-1272 YCTIWMRGS
+1272 
-1281 GTYTLKPTSEI
+1281 
-1292 KPRLTISF
+1292 
-1300 KPTLGFQMVG
+1300 FQMRFG
-1310 VCTPQQPIYSNNYC
+1310 TPV
-1324 GNGYTLSSTAS
+1324 L
-1335 KYMAVNSTASDGEI
+1335 
-1349 MRLRSSSAMVKFNS
+1349 KFNTN
-1363 SGLLQSLNGGSS
+1363 GLLQSLNGGSS
-1375 FHRVNPFVGVL
+1375 FNRVNPFLGIIKL
-1386 KIVFN
+1386 TFN
-1391 SAKSYTGNWRTWWY
+1391 SNNKYDSEWRFWWGSGNAPTVKN
-1405 TKTNVPSVSITC
+1405 TKTAT
-1417 EKAGQLRIKHSIGR
+1417 
-1431 DDTLWYVT
+1431 
-1439 HYNIGTY
+1439 GTISLIHNANLSAY
-1446 KYGRS
+1446 LIWNMLIISGSKKYGRTVS
-1451 FSFKDD
+1451 CINNTSV
-1457 PQDSNNYTWL
+1457 DSTV
-1467 YINSGNSNY
+1467 YIMNGNSLA
-1476 DLQNA
+1476 DLPNI
-1481 GDQIYILCMVLNTW
+1481 GDVVFLMFMNNSSV
-1495 LN
+1495 

>member
-8 KETNGTETLFLT
+8 KETDGTETLFLT

-30 SELQGKDVCEIRLE
+30 SELQGKDVCEIKLE

-208 RKNSSDSNPM
+208 RKNSGDSNPM

-279 GRADKELTHATEA
+279 SRADKELTHATEA

-324 IPDTLDYKALTAE
+324 IPDTLDYKALTAA

-377 MPNNVWRPA
+377 MPNDVWRPA

-403 CDTDNKAGA
+403 CDTKNKAGA

-574 FEFIDSTTDPTVIT
+574 FEFIDSTTNPTVIT

-598 TIAYS
+598 NIAYS
-603 DSTDVPFYL
+603 NTTEVPFYL

-744 TADNTTVINS
+744 TADNTSVINS
-754 IINNNTTVKNAQSQ
+754 IINNNTTVKNAQAQ
-768 AEWAEQ
+768 AELAEQ

-782 AESAM
+782 ADSAM
-787 ADASN
+787 ADASK

-814 ALKTSVPVTYTSTDD
+814 ALKTSVPVTYTSTDH
-829 TKQLTLYYYQGVL
+829 TKLLTLYYYQGVL
-842 GNAASLQ
+842 GNAASLK

-859 EVELVQGSFNLMVDQ
+859 EVELVQGSFILQIDQ
-874 VWYGLK
+874 VWYLLK
-880 EFNNSNGDGTVA
+880 EFNNSDGDGTVA
-892 NTINESGHFSK
+892 KTINENGHFSK
-903 TFTLQQTLSRIQ
+903 TFTLQQTLTRIQ
-915 SIASNS
+915 SIAGNT

-929 IQGNFEGSCRLS
+929 IQGNFKGSCRLS

-953 WQPAPEDSQYLFE
+953 WQPAPEDSQYLFQ

-988 GVRNSSGNIVAGLSG
+988 GVRNTGGTIVAGLSG
-1003 ADGAVQNLTPMIWAG
+1003 ADGAEQNLTPMIWAG
-1018 ATSNTDDGLGAA
+1018 ATSNTDDGLSAA

-1063 RLGTVSNEEI
+1063 RLGTVANEEI

-1085 KDYTTVSNQIS
+1085 KDYTTVGNQIS
-1096 ALGAISNRLWASTT
+1096 ALGTISDRLWASTT

-1128 GTISQTATTY
+1128 DTISQTATTY

-1168 GPMQLVSCSNVM
+1168 GPMQLVSCSNVR
-1180 ATLDSSLRAFSLSV
+1180 ATLKSSLRAFSLSV

-1199 FRCVV
+1199 FQCVV
-1204 YKNGA
+1204 YKNGV

-1214 FSVKKSASGA
+1214 FSVKKSASGD
-1224 AGQDLNGND
+1224 AGADLNTGV
-1233 GEVTSCSAL
+1233 EVTSCSVL

-1250 VLRWQGTKTIPFAA
+1250 VLRWQGTKTMPFAA

-1272 YCTIWMRGS
+1272 YCTIWMQGS
-1281 GTYTLKPTSEI
+1281 GTYTLKPTGAT

-1386 KIVFN
+1386 KIVCN
-1391 SAKSYTGNWRTWWY
+1391 SAKSYTGTWRTWWY
-1405 TKTNVPSVSITC
+1405 TKTTVPSVSITC
-1417 EKAGQLRIKHSIGR
+1417 EKAGQLRINHKLGR
-1431 DDTLWYVT
+1431 SDTLWFVT
-1439 HYNIGTY
+1439 HYNIGTD
-1446 KYGRS
+1446 KYGRT
-1451 FSFKDD
+1451 FSFLDD
-1457 PQDSNNYTWL
+1457 PQDSKNYTWL

-1476 DLQNA
+1476 DLKNA
-1481 GDQIYILCMVLNTW
+1481 GDQIFIACMVLNAGLTY
-1495 LN
+1495 

>member
-8 KETNGTETLFLT
+8 KETDGTETLFLT

-208 RKNSSDSNPM
+208 RKNSGDSNPM

-246 PTIGF
+246 PTLGF
-251 DGEHFSDEDGYNE
+251 DGEHFSDEDGYNV

-324 IPDTLDYKALTAE
+324 IPDTLDYKALTAA

-403 CDTDNKAGA
+403 CDTKNKAGA

-574 FEFIDSTTDPTVIT
+574 FEFIDSTTVPTVIT

-603 DSTDVPFYL
+603 NTTEVPFYL

-636 YNWESGDLDPDKPYY
+636 YNWQSGDLDPDKPYY
-651 VYAHCPHDT
+651 VYARCPHDT
-660 TTQATFKVSDTAIAM
+660 TMQATFKVSDTAIAM

-687 FLNTAADADADRTF
+687 FLNTAADANADRTF

-744 TADNTTVINS
+744 TADNTSVINS
-754 IINNNTTVKNAQSQ
+754 IINDNTTVKNAQAQ
-768 AEWAEQ
+768 AERAEQ

-782 AESAM
+782 ADSAM

-798 SAKAAVANAG
+798 SAKTAVANAG

-814 ALKTSVPVTYTSTDD
+814 ALKTSVPVTYTSTNH

-842 GNAASLQ
+842 GNAASLK

-859 EVELVQGSFNLMVDQ
+859 EVELVQGSFSLIVDQ

-892 NTINESGHFSK
+892 KTINESGHFSK
-903 TFTLQQTLSRIQ
+903 TFTLQETLTRIQ
-915 SIASNS
+915 SIAGNS

-953 WQPAPEDSQYLFE
+953 WQPAPEDSQYLFQ

-988 GVRNSSGNIVAGLSG
+988 GVRNTGGTIVAGLSG
-1003 ADGAVQNLTPMIWAG
+1003 TDGAAKNVLPMIWAG
-1018 ATSNTDDGLGAA
+1018 ASANTDDALNN
-1030 SFRVYNSGKTVM
+1030 SKFRVYRSGHVDMSDVSISSSSSTGGINIDSGQIAINTNSGALTQIMSKSIDSISSAISDAGGSENTYTKSGSVSATDSIETVEMSGTSASAVTKTAF
-1042 KNAKIVGTDGSKGM
+1042 KTTNAKLVIELFTAKYNGTFTLSVTFNTSHSLTARRSMAITTASVGNGTTVATCSNSVFSYSPKVAYNVNRDGVYTDETGSSSVVPNNGVYTQTRGTTYYYIIYLDCYAQLTVKPPSSVKTTNGS
-1056 TIEGGVI
+1056 TIKVVDWNCFGSLSGTA
-1063 RLGTVSNEEI
+1063 TVSVVPVCK
-1073 SDTACNMKITPN
+1073 S
-1085 KDYTTVSNQIS
+1085 
-1096 ALGAISNRLWASTT
+1096 
-1110 TSTAKSFSPSIS
+1110 TSTEFR
-1122 YSLSTL
+1122 
-1128 GTISQTATTY
+1128 
-1138 TTISSFTIAST
+1138 
-1149 AASGT
+1149 
-1154 LTFTNESIAGSSYY
+1154 SSYY
-1168 GPMQLVSCSNVM
+1168 SDGIYLQTKSNYYFGVTPASSPLMQMRCGSN
-1180 ATLDSSLRAFSLSV
+1180 
-1194 DMSIT
+1194 
-1199 FRCVV
+1199 
-1204 YKNGA
+1204 
-1209 ETLEL
+1209 
-1214 FSVKKSASGA
+1214 
-1224 AGQDLNGND
+1224 
-1233 GEVTSCSAL
+1233 
-1242 LSLSDMQS
+1242 S
-1250 VLRWQGTKTIPFAA
+1250 VL
-1264 SDVIEIRL
+1264 
-1272 YCTIWMRGS
+1272 
-1281 GTYTLKPTSEI
+1281 
-1292 KPRLTISF
+1292 
-1300 KPTLGFQMVG
+1300 
-1310 VCTPQQPIYSNNYC
+1310 
-1324 GNGYTLSSTAS
+1324 
-1335 KYMAVNSTASDGEI
+1335 
-1349 MRLRSSSAMVKFNS
+1349 KFDT

-1386 KIVFN
+1386 TIVFN
-1391 SAKSYTGNWRTWWY
+1391 SAKNYTGRWRTWWY
-1405 TKTNVPSVSITC
+1405 TKTTVPSVSITC
-1417 EKAGQLRIKHSIGR
+1417 NTAGQLRIKHSIGR

-1446 KYGRS
+1446 KYGRT

>member
-8 KETNGTETLFLT
+8 KETDGTETLFLT

-30 SELQGKDVCEIRLE
+30 SELQGKDVCEIKLE

-403 CDTDNKAGA
+403 CDTENKAGA

-598 TIAYS
+598 NIAYS
-603 DSTDVPFYL
+603 NTTEVPFYL

-744 TADNTTVINS
+744 TADNTSVINS
-754 IINNNTTVKNAQSQ
+754 IINNNTTVKNAQAQ

-787 ADASN
+787 ADASD

-829 TKQLTLYYYQGVL
+829 TKQITLYYYQGVL

-892 NTINESGHFSK
+892 NTLNESGHFSK
-903 TFTLQQTLSRIQ
+903 TFTLQKTLTRIQ
-915 SIASNS
+915 SNAGNS

-953 WQPAPEDSQYLFE
+953 WQPAPEDSQYLFQ

-988 GVRNSSGNIVAGLSG
+988 GVRNTGGTIVAGLSG
-1003 ADGAVQNLTPMIWAG
+1003 TDGAAKNVLPMIWAG
-1018 ATSNTDDGLGAA
+1018 ASANTDNALNN
-1030 SFRVYNSGKTVM
+1030 SKFRVYRSGHVDMSDVSISSSSSTGGINIDSGQIAINTNSGALTQIMSKSIGSISSAISDAGGSENTYKASGSVSATGDNATVEMSGTSASAVTKTVF
-1042 KNAKIVGTDGSKGM
+1042 KTSHAKLVIELFTAKYNGTFTLSVTYHTSHSLTASRSMAITTASVGNGTTVTTCYNSVFSYSPKVAYHVYSAGVYTDKTGSSGIASNNGVYTQTRGTTYYYIIDLDCYAQLTVTPPSRVKTTNGS
-1056 TIEGGVI
+1056 TIKVVDWNCFGSLSGTA
-1063 RLGTVSNEEI
+1063 TVSVEPVCK
-1073 SDTACNMKITPN
+1073 S
-1085 KDYTTVSNQIS
+1085 
-1096 ALGAISNRLWASTT
+1096 
-1110 TSTAKSFSPSIS
+1110 TSTEFR
-1122 YSLSTL
+1122 
-1128 GTISQTATTY
+1128 
-1138 TTISSFTIAST
+1138 
-1149 AASGT
+1149 
-1154 LTFTNESIAGSSYY
+1154 SSYY
-1168 GPMQLVSCSNVM
+1168 
-1180 ATLDSSLRAFSLSV
+1180 
-1194 DMSIT
+1194 
-1199 FRCVV
+1199 
-1204 YKNGA
+1204 
-1209 ETLEL
+1209 
-1214 FSVKKSASGA
+1214 
-1224 AGQDLNGND
+1224 
-1233 GEVTSCSAL
+1233 
-1242 LSLSDMQS
+1242 
-1250 VLRWQGTKTIPFAA
+1250 
-1264 SDVIEIRL
+1264 
-1272 YCTIWMRGS
+1272 
-1281 GTYTLKPTSEI
+1281 
-1292 KPRLTISF
+1292 
-1300 KPTLGFQMVG
+1300 
-1310 VCTPQQPIYSNNYC
+1310 
-1324 GNGYTLSSTAS
+1324 
-1335 KYMAVNSTASDGEI
+1335 SDGI
-1349 MRLRSSSAMVKFNS
+1349 YLQTKSNYYFGVTPASSPLMQMRCGSNSLVKFGT

-1375 FHRVNPFVGVL
+1375 FNRVNPFLGIIKL
-1386 KIVFN
+1386 TFN
-1391 SAKSYTGNWRTWWY
+1391 SNNKYDSEWRLWWGSGNAPTVKN
-1405 TKTNVPSVSITC
+1405 TKTAT
-1417 EKAGQLRIKHSIGR
+1417 
-1431 DDTLWYVT
+1431 
-1439 HYNIGTY
+1439 GTISLIHNANLSAY
-1446 KYGRS
+1446 LIWNMLIISGSKKYGRTVS
-1451 FSFKDD
+1451 CINNTSV
-1457 PQDSNNYTWL
+1457 DSTV
-1467 YINSGNSNY
+1467 YIMNGNSLA
-1476 DLQNA
+1476 DLPNV
-1481 GDQIYILCMVLNTW
+1481 GDVVFLMFMNNSSV
-1495 LN
+1495 

>member
-8 KETNGTETLFLT
+8 KETDGTETLFLT

-30 SELQGKDVCEIRLE
+30 SELQGKDVCEIKLE

-403 CDTDNKAGA
+403 CDTGNKAGA

-598 TIAYS
+598 NIAYS

-622 STATAERTYLTWEV
+622 STATAKRTYLTWKV

-651 VYAHCPHDT
+651 VYAHCPHAT

-744 TADNTTVINS
+744 TADNTSVINS
-754 IINNNTTVKNAQSQ
+754 IINNNTTVKNAQAQ
-768 AEWAEQ
+768 AEGAEQ
-774 LADGASLS
+774 LAAGASLS

-787 ADASN
+787 ADASD

-829 TKQLTLYYYQGVL
+829 TKQTTLYYYQGVL

-859 EVELVQGSFNLMVDQ
+859 EVELVQGSFILMVDQ

-880 EFNNSNGDGTVA
+880 EFNNSNGDGSVA
-892 NTINESGHFSK
+892 KTINESGHFSK
-903 TFTLQQTLSRIQ
+903 TFTLQKTLTRIQ
-915 SIASNS
+915 SIAGNS

-953 WQPAPEDSQYLFE
+953 WQPAPEDSQYLFQ

-973 DKTDI
+973 DKTNI

-988 GVRNSSGNIVAGLSG
+988 GVRNTDGTIVAGLSG
-1003 ADGAVQNLTPMIWAG
+1003 TDGAAKNVLPMIWAG
-1018 ATSNTDDGLGAA
+1018 ASANTDNALNK
-1030 SFRVYNSGKTVM
+1030 SKFRVYRSGHVDMSDVSISSSSSTGGINIDSGQIAINTNSGALTQIMSKSIGSISSAISDAGGSENTYKASGSVSATDSNATVEMIGSSASAVTRTAFKTS
-1042 KNAKIVGTDGSKGM
+1042 NAKLVIELFTAKYNGTFTLSVTFHTSHSLTASRSMAITTASVGNGTTVGTCYNSVFSYSPKVDYRVYRAGVYTDKTGSSGVASNNGAYTQTRGTTYYYIIYLDCYAQLKVTPPSRVTTTNGS
-1056 TIEGGVI
+1056 TIEVVDWRCYGSLSGTA
-1063 RLGTVSNEEI
+1063 TVSVEPVCK
-1073 SDTACNMKITPN
+1073 S
-1085 KDYTTVSNQIS
+1085 
-1096 ALGAISNRLWASTT
+1096 
-1110 TSTAKSFSPSIS
+1110 TSTEFR
-1122 YSLSTL
+1122 
-1128 GTISQTATTY
+1128 
-1138 TTISSFTIAST
+1138 
-1149 AASGT
+1149 
-1154 LTFTNESIAGSSYY
+1154 SSYY
-1168 GPMQLVSCSNVM
+1168 SDGIYLQTKSNYYFGVTPASSPLMQMRCGSN
-1180 ATLDSSLRAFSLSV
+1180 
-1194 DMSIT
+1194 
-1199 FRCVV
+1199 
-1204 YKNGA
+1204 
-1209 ETLEL
+1209 
-1214 FSVKKSASGA
+1214 
-1224 AGQDLNGND
+1224 
-1233 GEVTSCSAL
+1233 AL
-1242 LSLSDMQS
+1242 L
-1250 VLRWQGTKTIPFAA
+1250 
-1264 SDVIEIRL
+1264 
-1272 YCTIWMRGS
+1272 
-1281 GTYTLKPTSEI
+1281 
-1292 KPRLTISF
+1292 
-1300 KPTLGFQMVG
+1300 
-1310 VCTPQQPIYSNNYC
+1310 
-1324 GNGYTLSSTAS
+1324 
-1335 KYMAVNSTASDGEI
+1335 
-1349 MRLRSSSAMVKFNS
+1349 KFDTR
-1363 SGLLQSLNGGSS
+1363 GLLQSMNGGSS
-1375 FHRVNPFVGVL
+1375 FNRVNPFVGVVKL
-1386 KIVFN
+1386 TYN
-1391 SAKSYTGNWRTWWY
+1391 SRKTYDCEWRLWWGEGNKPSIKCTRTATGTVSLEHNANYVSYVWWDMLII
-1405 TKTNVPSVSITC
+1405 KGTN
-1417 EKAGQLRIKHSIGR
+1417 
-1431 DDTLWYVT
+1431 
-1439 HYNIGTY
+1439 
-1446 KYGRS
+1446 KYGRTVS
-1451 FSFKDD
+1451 FTNASKIH
-1457 PQDSNNYTWL
+1457 S
-1467 YINSGNSNY
+1467 YIYIMNGNSLA
-1476 DLQNA
+1476 DLPNI
-1481 GDQIYILCMVLNTW
+1481 GDIILLMLMNITSV
-1495 LN
+1495 

>member
-8 KETNGTETLFLT
+8 KETDGTETLFLT

-208 RKNSSDSNPM
+208 RKNSGDSNPM

-279 GRADKELTHATEA
+279 GRADKQLTHATEA

-324 IPDTLDYKALTAE
+324 IPDTLDYKALTAA

-403 CDTDNKAGA
+403 CDTENKAGA

-574 FEFIDSTTDPTVIT
+574 FEFIDSTTDPKVIT

-598 TIAYS
+598 NIAYS
-603 DSTDVPFYL
+603 NTTEVPFYL

-622 STATAERTYLTWEV
+622 STAKAERTYLTWEV
-636 YNWESGDLDPDKPYY
+636 YNWESGDLDPEKPYY

-744 TADNTTVINS
+744 TADNTSVINS
-754 IINNNTTVKNAQSQ
+754 IINSNTTVKNAQAQ

-782 AESAM
+782 ADSAM
-787 ADASN
+787 ADASK

-829 TKQLTLYYYQGVL
+829 TKQITYYYYQGVL
-842 GNAASLQ
+842 GNAASLK

-859 EVELVQGSFNLMVDQ
+859 EVELVQGSFILMVDQ

-892 NTINESGHFSK
+892 NTIKESGHFSK
-903 TFTLQQTLSRIQ
+903 TFTLHQTLTRIQ
-915 SIASNS
+915 SIDGNS

-953 WQPAPEDSQYLFE
+953 WQPAPEDSQYLFQ

-988 GVRNSSGNIVAGLSG
+988 GVRNSSGTIVAGLQG
-1003 ADGAVQNLTPMIWAG
+1003 TDAAVQNQLPMIWAG
-1018 ATSNTDDGLGAA
+1018 ASANTDSGITT
-1030 SFRVYNSGKTVM
+1030 SKFKVYN
-1042 KNAKIVGTDGSKGM
+1042 
-1056 TIEGGVI
+1056 GGH
-1063 RLGTVSNEEI
+1063 
-1073 SDTACNMKITPN
+1073 
-1085 KDYTTVSNQIS
+1085 
-1096 ALGAISNRLWASTT
+1096 
-1110 TSTAKSFSPSIS
+1110 
-1122 YSLSTL
+1122 
-1128 GTISQTATTY
+1128 
-1138 TTISSFTIAST
+1138 
-1149 AASGT
+1149 
-1154 LTFTNESIAGSSYY
+1154 
-1168 GPMQLVSCSNVM
+1168 
-1180 ATLDSSLRAFSLSV
+1180 V
-1194 DMSIT
+1194 DMSDVNISSTGAGKATINNGVLSVMNGTYKTVVSSERMSSMQTAINSSASKNTYSVSESRIFLLQERRETSNLKPLDINYSGSNVLFTSTPAKEATLAIPAFSVT
-1199 FRCVV
+1199 FLVSIDSQYSGGKDKRNYSWARAVISIRLIVGSNIYVLNQWKPDIVCTDVQN
-1204 YKNGA
+1204 NGYNA
-1209 ETLEL
+1209 AISREETISVDAQNLIIPKGKTCKLEL
-1214 FSVKKSASGA
+1214 AWSYKGTLCPDETNIYTQDGDDEWKYTSDVDAELELRATPTAFTATVTQGEYRNSYYADGMFLQSAS
-1224 AGQDLNGND
+1224 
-1233 GEVTSCSAL
+1233 
-1242 LSLSDMQS
+1242 
-1250 VLRWQGTKTIPFAA
+1250 TKYFGVSTWD
-1264 SDVIEIRL
+1264 S
-1272 YCTIWMRGS
+1272 S
-1281 GTYTLKPTSEI
+1281 TL
-1292 KPRLTISF
+1292 
-1300 KPTLGFQMVG
+1300 FQMRFG
-1310 VCTPQQPIYSNNYC
+1310 TPM
-1324 GNGYTLSSTAS
+1324 L
-1335 KYMAVNSTASDGEI
+1335 
-1349 MRLRSSSAMVKFNS
+1349 KFDT

-1386 KIVFN
+1386 TIVFN
-1391 SAKSYTGNWRTWWY
+1391 SAKNYTGRWRTWWY
-1405 TKTNVPSVSITC
+1405 TKTTVPSVSIMCNT
-1417 EKAGQLRIKHSIGR
+1417 AGQLRIKHSIGR

-1446 KYGRS
+1446 KYGRT

-1495 LN
+1495 IKQ

>member
-8 KETNGTETLFLT
+8 KETDGTETLFLT

-30 SELQGKDVCEIRLE
+30 SELQGKDVCEIKLE

-208 RKNSSDSNPM
+208 RKNSGDSNPM

-324 IPDTLDYKALTAE
+324 IPDTLDYKALTAA

-403 CDTDNKAGA
+403 CDTENKAGA

-574 FEFIDSTTDPTVIT
+574 FEFIDSTTDPKVIT

-598 TIAYS
+598 NIAYS
-603 DSTDVPFYL
+603 NTTEVPFYL

-660 TTQATFKVSDTAIAM
+660 TMQATFKVSDTAIAM

-744 TADNTTVINS
+744 TEDNTSVINS
-754 IINNNTTVKNAQSQ
+754 IINNNTTVKNAQAQ

-774 LADGASLS
+774 LADGASVS
-782 AESAM
+782 ADSAM

-814 ALKTSVPVTYTSTDD
+814 ALKTSVPVTYTNTNH
-829 TKQLTLYYYQGVL
+829 TKQITYYYYQGVL
-842 GNAASLQ
+842 GNAASLK

-859 EVELVQGSFNLMVDQ
+859 EVELVQGSFSLIVDQ

-880 EFNNSNGDGTVA
+880 EFNNSDGDGTVA
-892 NTINESGHFSK
+892 NTLNESGHFSK
-903 TFTLQQTLSRIQ
+903 TFTLQQTLTRIQ
-915 SIASNS
+915 SIAGNS
-921 GLPLGYVY
+921 GLPIGYVY

-953 WQPAPEDSQYLFE
+953 WQPAPEDSQYLFQ

-988 GVRNSSGNIVAGLSG
+988 GVRDSSGTIVAGLQG
-1003 ADGAVQNLTPMIWAG
+1003 TDAAVQNQLPMIWAG
-1018 ATSNTDDGLGAA
+1018 ASANTDSGITTSKFKVYNGGHVDMSDVNISSTGAGKATINNGVLSVMNGTYKTVVSSERMSSLQTAINSSASKNTYSVSASRIFLLAERRETSNLKPLDINYSGSNVLFTSTPAKEATLAIPAFSVTFLVSIDTRYSGGKDKRNYSWARAVISIRLIVGSNEYILNQWKPDNVYTDVQNNGYNAA
-1030 SFRVYNSGKTVM
+1030 ISRKETISVDAQNLIIPKGKTC
-1042 KNAKIVGTDGSKGM
+1042 KLELAWSYKGTLCPDETNRY
-1056 TIEGGVI
+1056 TIEGDDDWRYTSDVDAE
-1063 RLGTVSNEEI
+1063 LQLTATPTAFTATVTQGEYRNSYYADGMFLQ
-1073 SDTACNMKITPN
+1073 S
-1085 KDYTTVSNQIS
+1085 
-1096 ALGAISNRLWASTT
+1096 ASTKYFGV
-1110 TSTAKSFSPSIS
+1110 STWDS
-1122 YSLSTL
+1122 STL
-1128 GTISQTATTY
+1128 
-1138 TTISSFTIAST
+1138 
-1149 AASGT
+1149 
-1154 LTFTNESIAGSSYY
+1154 
-1168 GPMQLVSCSNVM
+1168 
-1180 ATLDSSLRAFSLSV
+1180 
-1194 DMSIT
+1194 
-1199 FRCVV
+1199 
-1204 YKNGA
+1204 
-1209 ETLEL
+1209 
-1214 FSVKKSASGA
+1214 
-1224 AGQDLNGND
+1224 
-1233 GEVTSCSAL
+1233 
-1242 LSLSDMQS
+1242 
-1250 VLRWQGTKTIPFAA
+1250 
-1264 SDVIEIRL
+1264 
-1272 YCTIWMRGS
+1272 
-1281 GTYTLKPTSEI
+1281 
-1292 KPRLTISF
+1292 
-1300 KPTLGFQMVG
+1300 FQMRFG
-1310 VCTPQQPIYSNNYC
+1310 TPV
-1324 GNGYTLSSTAS
+1324 L
-1335 KYMAVNSTASDGEI
+1335 
-1349 MRLRSSSAMVKFNS
+1349 KFNS

-1375 FHRVNPFVGVL
+1375 FNRVNPFAGVVKL
-1386 KIVFN
+1386 TYN
-1391 SAKSYTGNWRTWWY
+1391 SSKEYDAEWRLWWGAGN
-1405 TKTNVPSVSITC
+1405 KPSITC
-1417 EKAGQLRIKHSIGR
+1417 TRTATGTVSLKHNANYAAYIWW
-1431 DDTLWYVT
+1431 DML
-1439 HYNIGTY
+1439 IIMGTN
-1446 KYGRS
+1446 KYGRTVS
-1451 FSFKDD
+1451 CINDTKIHS
-1457 PQDSNNYTWL
+1457 
-1467 YINSGNSNY
+1467 YIYIMNGNSLA
-1476 DLQNA
+1476 DLPNI
-1481 GDQIYILCMVLNTW
+1481 GDVILLMLMNNTSV
-1495 LN
+1495 

>member
-8 KETNGTETLFLT
+8 KETDGTETLFLT

-264 ENARTY
+264 VNARTY

-309 IVEEKENIIDFADTA
+309 IVEEKENIIDFVDTA
-324 IPDTLDYKALTAE
+324 IPSTLDYKALTAE

-356 VNYIASTK
+356 VNYIASSK

-377 MPNNVWRPA
+377 MPNEVWRPA

-403 CDTDNKAGA
+403 CDTKNKAGA

-574 FEFIDSTTDPTVIT
+574 FEFIDSTTAPTVIT

-598 TIAYS
+598 NIAYS
-603 DSTDVPFYL
+603 NTTDVPFYL

-636 YNWESGDLDPDKPYY
+636 YNWESGDLDPKKPYY

-744 TADNTTVINS
+744 TADNTSVINS
-754 IINNNTTVKNAQSQ
+754 IINNNTTVKNAQAQ

-782 AESAM
+782 ADSAM
-787 ADASN
+787 ADASK

-814 ALKTSVPVTYTSTDD
+814 ALKTSVPVTYTSTNH
-829 TKQLTLYYYQGVL
+829 TKQITYYYYQGVL
-842 GNAASLQ
+842 GNAASLK

-859 EVELVQGSFNLMVDQ
+859 EVELVQGSFFLMVDQ
-874 VWYGLK
+874 VWFELM
-880 EFNNSNGDGTVA
+880 EFNNSGGDGTVA
-892 NTINESGHFSK
+892 NTINEIGHFSK
-903 TFTLQQTLSRIQ
+903 TFTLQETLTRIQ
-915 SIASNS
+915 SIAGNS

-953 WQPAPEDSQYLFE
+953 WQPAPEDSQYLFQ

-988 GVRNSSGNIVAGLSG
+988 GVRNTGGTIVAGLSG
-1003 ADGAVQNLTPMIWAG
+1003 TDGAAKNVLPMIWAG
-1018 ATSNTDDGLGAA
+1018 ASANTDNALNE
-1030 SFRVYNSGKTVM
+1030 SKFRVYRSGHVDMSDVSISSSSSTGGINIDSGQIAINTNSGALTQIMSKSIGSISSAISDAGGTQNTYTKSGSVSATGYEPMVAMTGTSASAVTKTAFETT
-1042 KNAKIVGTDGSKGM
+1042 NQKIVLKLFTAKYNGTFTLSLTFDTSHSLTASRSMAVTTASVGNGTTIAMCSNSVFSYSPNVSYNVKGAGVYTDETGSSSVASNN
-1056 TIEGGVI
+1056 GVYTQT
-1063 RLGTVSNEEI
+1063 RGTTYYYIIYLDCYAQLTVTPPTSVKTQNGSIIKVVSWDCCGYLNG
-1073 SDTACNMKITPN
+1073 TA
-1085 KDYTTVSNQIS
+1085 TVTVQAVCKS
-1096 ALGAISNRLWASTT
+1096 
-1110 TSTAKSFSPSIS
+1110 TSTEFR
-1122 YSLSTL
+1122 
-1128 GTISQTATTY
+1128 
-1138 TTISSFTIAST
+1138 
-1149 AASGT
+1149 
-1154 LTFTNESIAGSSYY
+1154 SSYY
-1168 GPMQLVSCSNVM
+1168 
-1180 ATLDSSLRAFSLSV
+1180 
-1194 DMSIT
+1194 
-1199 FRCVV
+1199 
-1204 YKNGA
+1204 
-1209 ETLEL
+1209 
-1214 FSVKKSASGA
+1214 
-1224 AGQDLNGND
+1224 
-1233 GEVTSCSAL
+1233 
-1242 LSLSDMQS
+1242 
-1250 VLRWQGTKTIPFAA
+1250 
-1264 SDVIEIRL
+1264 
-1272 YCTIWMRGS
+1272 
-1281 GTYTLKPTSEI
+1281 
-1292 KPRLTISF
+1292 
-1300 KPTLGFQMVG
+1300 
-1310 VCTPQQPIYSNNYC
+1310 
-1324 GNGYTLSSTAS
+1324 
-1335 KYMAVNSTASDGEI
+1335 SDGI
-1349 MRLRSSSAMVKFNS
+1349 YLQTKSNYYFGVTPASSPLMQMKCGSNSMLKFDS

-1375 FHRVNPFVGVL
+1375 FNRVNPFVG
-1386 KIVFN
+1386 IVNLTYN
-1391 SAKSYTGNWRTWWY
+1391 SRKTYDSEWRFWWGEGNKPSIKC
-1405 TKTNVPSVSITC
+1405 TKTATGTVSL
-1417 EKAGQLRIKHSIGR
+1417 EHNAN
-1431 DDTLWYVT
+1431 YVA
-1439 HYNIGTY
+1439 YVWWDMLIINGTN
-1446 KYGRS
+1446 KYGRTVS
-1451 FSFKDD
+1451 CINDTKIH
-1457 PQDSNNYTWL
+1457 SNI
-1467 YINSGNSNY
+1467 YIMNGNSLA
-1476 DLQNA
+1476 DLPNI
-1481 GDQIYILCMVLNTW
+1481 GDCILLMLMNNTSV
-1495 LN
+1495 

>member
-8 KETNGTETLFLT
+8 KETDGTETLFLT

-30 SELQGKDVCEIRLE
+30 SELQGKDVCEIKLE

-372 IDGVN
+372 IDGVS
-377 MPNNVWRPA
+377 MPNDVWRPA

-403 CDTDNKAGA
+403 CDTVNKAGA

-598 TIAYS
+598 NIAYS

-636 YNWESGDLDPDKPYY
+636 YNWESGDLDPNKPYY

-744 TADNTTVINS
+744 TADNTSVINS
-754 IINNNTTVKNAQSQ
+754 IINNNTTVKNAQAQ
-768 AEWAEQ
+768 AEGAEQ
-774 LADGASLS
+774 LAAGASLS

-798 SAKAAVANAG
+798 SAKAAVSNAG

-829 TKQLTLYYYQGVL
+829 TKLTTLYYYQGVL

-859 EVELVQGSFNLMVDQ
+859 EVELVQGSFKLIVDQ

-892 NTINESGHFSK
+892 NTLKESGHFSK
-903 TFTLQQTLSRIQ
+903 TFTLQETLTRIQ
-915 SIASNS
+915 SNAGNS

-953 WQPAPEDSQYLFE
+953 WQPAPEDSQYLFQ

-988 GVRNSSGNIVAGLSG
+988 GVRNTGGTIVAGLSG
-1003 ADGAVQNLTPMIWAG
+1003 ADGAAKNVLPMIWAG
-1018 ATSNTDDGLGAA
+1018 ASANTDDDLNK
-1030 SFRVYNSGKTVM
+1030 SKFRVYRSGHVDMSDVSISSSSSTGGINIDSGQIAINTNSGALTQIMSKSIGSISSAISDAGGSENTYKASGSVSATGDNANVEMNGASASAVTKTVF
-1042 KNAKIVGTDGSKGM
+1042 KTHYAKLVIELFTAKYNGTFTLSETFHTSHSLTASRSMAVTTASVGNGTTVTTCSNSVFSYSPKVAYHVYSAGVYTDKTGSSGSGLASNNGVYTQTRGTTYYYIIYLDCYAQLTVTPPTRVTTTNGS
-1056 TIEGGVI
+1056 TIQVVDWRCSGSLSGTA
-1063 RLGTVSNEEI
+1063 TVSVEPVCK
-1073 SDTACNMKITPN
+1073 S
-1085 KDYTTVSNQIS
+1085 
-1096 ALGAISNRLWASTT
+1096 
-1110 TSTAKSFSPSIS
+1110 TSTEFR
-1122 YSLSTL
+1122 
-1128 GTISQTATTY
+1128 
-1138 TTISSFTIAST
+1138 
-1149 AASGT
+1149 
-1154 LTFTNESIAGSSYY
+1154 SSYY
-1168 GPMQLVSCSNVM
+1168 
-1180 ATLDSSLRAFSLSV
+1180 
-1194 DMSIT
+1194 
-1199 FRCVV
+1199 
-1204 YKNGA
+1204 
-1209 ETLEL
+1209 
-1214 FSVKKSASGA
+1214 
-1224 AGQDLNGND
+1224 
-1233 GEVTSCSAL
+1233 
-1242 LSLSDMQS
+1242 
-1250 VLRWQGTKTIPFAA
+1250 
-1264 SDVIEIRL
+1264 
-1272 YCTIWMRGS
+1272 
-1281 GTYTLKPTSEI
+1281 
-1292 KPRLTISF
+1292 
-1300 KPTLGFQMVG
+1300 
-1310 VCTPQQPIYSNNYC
+1310 
-1324 GNGYTLSSTAS
+1324 
-1335 KYMAVNSTASDGEI
+1335 SDGI
-1349 MRLRSSSAMVKFNS
+1349 YLQTKSNYYFGVTPASSPLMQMRCGSNSLLKFDTN
-1363 SGLLQSLNGGSS
+1363 GLLQSLNGGSS
-1375 FHRVNPFVGVL
+1375 FHRVNPFVGVI

-1391 SAKSYTGNWRTWWY
+1391 SAKNYTGTWRTWWY
-1405 TKTNVPSVSITC
+1405 TKTTVPSVSITC
-1417 EKAGQLRIKHSIGR
+1417 NTAGQLRIKHSIGR

-1439 HYNIGTY
+1439 HYNTGKY
-1446 KYGRS
+1446 KYGRT

-1457 PQDSNNYTWL
+1457 PDDSLNYTWL

-1481 GDQIYILCMVLNTW
+1481 GDQIFILCMVLNTW

>member
-8 KETNGTETLFLT
+8 KETDGTETLFLT

-208 RKNSSDSNPM
+208 RKNSGDSNPM

-264 ENARTY
+264 VNARTY

-324 IPDTLDYKALTAE
+324 IPDTLDYKALTAA

-403 CDTDNKAGA
+403 CDTANKAGA

-574 FEFIDSTTDPTVIT
+574 FEFIDSTTVPTVIT

-598 TIAYS
+598 NIAYS
-603 DSTDVPFYL
+603 NTTEVPFYL

-660 TTQATFKVSDTAIAM
+660 TTQATFKVSNTAIAM

-744 TADNTTVINS
+744 TADNTNVINS
-754 IINNNTTVKNAQSQ
+754 IINNNTTVKNAQAQ
-768 AEWAEQ
+768 AELAEQ

-782 AESAM
+782 ADSAM

-798 SAKAAVANAG
+798 SAKAAVTNAG

-814 ALKTSVPVTYTSTDD
+814 ALKTSVPVTYTSTNH
-829 TKQLTLYYYQGVL
+829 TKGTTLYYYQGVL
-842 GNAASLQ
+842 GNAASLK

-859 EVELVQGSFNLMVDQ
+859 EVELVQGSFILMVDQ

-892 NTINESGHFSK
+892 KTINESGHFSK
-903 TFTLQQTLSRIQ
+903 TFTLQETLTRIQ
-915 SIASNS
+915 SIAGNS

-953 WQPAPEDSQYLFE
+953 WQPAPEDSQYLFQ

-988 GVRNSSGNIVAGLSG
+988 GVQDSSGTIVAGLQG
-1003 ADGAVQNLTPMIWAG
+1003 TDAAVQNQLPMIWAG
-1018 ATSNTDDGLGAA
+1018 ASANTDSGITT
-1030 SFRVYNSGKTVM
+1030 SKFKVYN
-1042 KNAKIVGTDGSKGM
+1042 
-1056 TIEGGVI
+1056 GGH
-1063 RLGTVSNEEI
+1063 
-1073 SDTACNMKITPN
+1073 
-1085 KDYTTVSNQIS
+1085 
-1096 ALGAISNRLWASTT
+1096 
-1110 TSTAKSFSPSIS
+1110 
-1122 YSLSTL
+1122 
-1128 GTISQTATTY
+1128 
-1138 TTISSFTIAST
+1138 
-1149 AASGT
+1149 
-1154 LTFTNESIAGSSYY
+1154 
-1168 GPMQLVSCSNVM
+1168 
-1180 ATLDSSLRAFSLSV
+1180 V
-1194 DMSIT
+1194 DMSDVNISSTGAGKATINNGVLSVMNGTYKTVVSSERMSSLQTAINSSASKNTYSVSASRIFLLQERRETSNLKPLDINYSGSNVLFTSTPDKEATLAIPAFSVT
-1199 FRCVV
+1199 FLVGIDTRYSGGKDKRNNSWAQAVISIRLIVGSNIYVLNQWKPDNV
-1204 YKNGA
+1204 YTDVQNNGYGA
-1209 ETLEL
+1209 AISREETISVDAQNLIIPKGTTCKLEL
-1214 FSVKKSASGA
+1214 AWSYKGTLCPDETNMYEQYGYDKWKYTSDVEAEFDLRATPTAFTATVTQGEYRNSYYADGMFLQSAS
-1224 AGQDLNGND
+1224 
-1233 GEVTSCSAL
+1233 
-1242 LSLSDMQS
+1242 
-1250 VLRWQGTKTIPFAA
+1250 TKYFGVSTWD
-1264 SDVIEIRL
+1264 S
-1272 YCTIWMRGS
+1272 S
-1281 GTYTLKPTSEI
+1281 TL
-1292 KPRLTISF
+1292 
-1300 KPTLGFQMVG
+1300 FQMRFG
-1310 VCTPQQPIYSNNYC
+1310 TPV
-1324 GNGYTLSSTAS
+1324 L
-1335 KYMAVNSTASDGEI
+1335 
-1349 MRLRSSSAMVKFNS
+1349 KFNS

-1375 FHRVNPFVGVL
+1375 FHRVNPFLGIIKL
-1386 KIVFN
+1386 TFN
-1391 SAKSYTGNWRTWWY
+1391 SNNKYDSVWRFWWGSGNAPTVKN
-1405 TKTNVPSVSITC
+1405 TKTATGTIS
-1417 EKAGQLRIKHSIGR
+1417 L
-1431 DDTLWYVT
+1431 T
-1439 HYNIGTY
+1439 HNANLSAYLIWNMLIISGSK
-1446 KYGRS
+1446 KYGRTVS
-1451 FSFKDD
+1451 CINNTSV
-1457 PQDSNNYTWL
+1457 DSTV
-1467 YINSGNSNY
+1467 YIMNGNSLA
-1476 DLQNA
+1476 DLPNV
-1481 GDQIYILCMVLNTW
+1481 GDVVFLMFMNNSSV
-1495 LN
+1495 

>member
-8 KETNGTETLFLT
+8 KETDGTETLFLT

-30 SELQGKDVCEIRLE
+30 SELQGKDVCEIKLE

-377 MPNNVWRPA
+377 MPNDVWRPA

-403 CDTDNKAGA
+403 CDTENKAGA

-598 TIAYS
+598 NIAYS
-603 DSTDVPFYL
+603 NTTEVPFYL

-724 GKTYF
+724 GNTYF

-754 IINNNTTVKNAQSQ
+754 IINNNTTVKNAQAQ

-859 EVELVQGSFNLMVDQ
+859 EVELVQGSFKLMVDQ

-892 NTINESGHFSK
+892 KTINESGHFSK
-903 TFTLQQTLSRIQ
+903 TFTLQQTLTRIQ
-915 SIASNS
+915 SIASNN

-953 WQPAPEDSQYLFE
+953 WQPAPEDSQYLFQ

-988 GVRNSSGNIVAGLSG
+988 GVRNTGGTIVAGLSG
-1003 ADGAVQNLTPMIWAG
+1003 ADGAAKNVLPMIWAG
-1018 ATSNTDDGLGAA
+1018 ASANTDDDLNK
-1030 SFRVYNSGKTVM
+1030 SKFRVYRSGHVDMSDVSISSSSSTGGINIDSGQIAINTNSGALTQIMSKSIGSISSAISDAGGSENTYRASGSVSATDSKATVEMSGTSASAVTKTAF
-1042 KNAKIVGTDGSKGM
+1042 KTNYAKLVIELFTAKYNGTFTLSETFHTSHSLTASRSMAITTASVGNGTTVTTCYNSVFSYSPKVAYHVYSAGVYTDKTGSSGIASNNGVYTQTRGTTYYYIIYLDCYAQLTVTPPSTVKTTNGS
-1056 TIEGGVI
+1056 TIKVVDWNCFGSLSGTA
-1063 RLGTVSNEEI
+1063 TVSVEPVCK
-1073 SDTACNMKITPN
+1073 S
-1085 KDYTTVSNQIS
+1085 
-1096 ALGAISNRLWASTT
+1096 
-1110 TSTAKSFSPSIS
+1110 TSTEFR
-1122 YSLSTL
+1122 
-1128 GTISQTATTY
+1128 
-1138 TTISSFTIAST
+1138 
-1149 AASGT
+1149 
-1154 LTFTNESIAGSSYY
+1154 SSYY
-1168 GPMQLVSCSNVM
+1168 
-1180 ATLDSSLRAFSLSV
+1180 
-1194 DMSIT
+1194 
-1199 FRCVV
+1199 
-1204 YKNGA
+1204 
-1209 ETLEL
+1209 
-1214 FSVKKSASGA
+1214 
-1224 AGQDLNGND
+1224 
-1233 GEVTSCSAL
+1233 
-1242 LSLSDMQS
+1242 
-1250 VLRWQGTKTIPFAA
+1250 
-1264 SDVIEIRL
+1264 
-1272 YCTIWMRGS
+1272 
-1281 GTYTLKPTSEI
+1281 
-1292 KPRLTISF
+1292 
-1300 KPTLGFQMVG
+1300 
-1310 VCTPQQPIYSNNYC
+1310 
-1324 GNGYTLSSTAS
+1324 
-1335 KYMAVNSTASDGEI
+1335 SDGI
-1349 MRLRSSSAMVKFNS
+1349 YLQTKSNYYFGVTPASSPLMQMRCGSNSLLKFDTN
-1363 SGLLQSLNGGSS
+1363 GLLQSLNGGSS

-1476 DLQNA
+1476 DLYNA

>member
-8 KETNGTETLFLT
+8 KETDGTETLFLT

-30 SELQGKDVCEIRLE
+30 SELQGKDVCEIKLE

-264 ENARTY
+264 VNARTY

-324 IPDTLDYKALTAE
+324 IPDTLDYKALTAA

-356 VNYIASTK
+356 VNYIASSK

-403 CDTDNKAGA
+403 CDTKNKAGA

-526 YAARSYAQ
+526 YSARSYAQ

-603 DSTDVPFYL
+603 NTTEVPFYL

-636 YNWESGDLDPDKPYY
+636 YNWESGDLDPKKPYY

-744 TADNTTVINS
+744 TADNTSVINS
-754 IINNNTTVKNAQSQ
+754 IINNNTTVKNAQAQ

-782 AESAM
+782 ANSAM

-814 ALKTSVPVTYTSTDD
+814 ALKTSVPVTYTSTVA
-829 TKQLTLYYYQGVL
+829 TKQITYYYYQGVL

-859 EVELVQGSFNLMVDQ
+859 EVELVQGSFILMVDE

-892 NTINESGHFSK
+892 NTLKENGHFSK
-903 TFTLQQTLSRIQ
+903 TFTLQQTLTRIQ

-929 IQGNFEGSCRLS
+929 IQGNFKGSCRLS

-953 WQPAPEDSQYLFE
+953 WQPAPEDSQYLFQ
-966 TLTEARG
+966 TLTEARN

-988 GVRNSSGNIVAGLSG
+988 GVRNSSGTIVAGLSG
-1003 ADGAVQNLTPMIWAG
+1003 ADSAVQSLTPMIWAG
-1018 ATSNTDDGLGAA
+1018 ATSNTDDGLDAA

-1042 KNAKIVGTDGSKGM
+1042 KNAKIVGTDGSNGM

-1085 KDYTTVSNQIS
+1085 KDYTTVGNQIR
-1096 ALGAISNRLWASTT
+1096 ALGTISDRLWASTT
-1110 TSTAKSFSPSIS
+1110 ESTAKSFSPSIS

-1128 GTISQTATTY
+1128 DTISQTATTY
-1138 TTISSFTIAST
+1138 TKISSFTIAST

-1168 GPMQLVSCSNVM
+1168 GPMQLVSCSNVK
-1180 ATLDSSLRAFSLSV
+1180 ATLKSSLRAYSLNV

-1199 FRCVV
+1199 FQCVV

-1214 FSVKKSASGA
+1214 FSVKKSATNA
-1224 AGQDLNGND
+1224 AGQDLDDNL
-1233 GEVTSCSAL
+1233 VTSCSAL

-1250 VLRWQGTKTIPFAA
+1250 VLRWQGTKTMPFAA

-1272 YCTIWMRGS
+1272 YCTIWMQGS
-1281 GTYTLKPTSEI
+1281 GTYTLKPTSTSGT
-1292 KPRLTISF
+1292 KPTLTISF

-1349 MRLRSSSAMVKFNS
+1349 MRLRSSFAMVKFNS
-1363 SGLLQSLNGGSS
+1363 SGLLQSLNGSS
-1375 FHRVNPFVGVL
+1375 FNRVNPFLGIIKL
-1386 KIVFN
+1386 TFN
-1391 SAKSYTGNWRTWWY
+1391 SKNKYDSDWRFWWGSGNAPKVTN
-1405 TKTNVPSVSITC
+1405 TKTATGTIT
-1417 EKAGQLRIKHSIGR
+1417 LKHNANLSAYIVWDMLIINGSK
-1431 DDTLWYVT
+1431 
-1439 HYNIGTY
+1439 
-1446 KYGRS
+1446 KYGRTVS
-1451 FSFKDD
+1451 CI
-1457 PQDSNNYTWL
+1457 NNTSVESTV
-1467 YINSGNSNY
+1467 YIMNGNALADLPNVGDVVFLMFMNNSS
-1476 DLQNA
+1476 
-1481 GDQIYILCMVLNTW
+1481 V
-1495 LN
+1495 

>member
-8 KETNGTETLFLT
+8 KETDGTETLFLT

-30 SELQGKDVCEIRLE
+30 SELQGKDVCEIKLE

-324 IPDTLDYKALTAE
+324 IPDTLDYKALTAA

-356 VNYIASTK
+356 VNYIASSK

-377 MPNNVWRPA
+377 MPNDVWRPA

-403 CDTDNKAGA
+403 CDTLNKAGA

-598 TIAYS
+598 KIAYS
-603 DSTDVPFYL
+603 NTTEVPFYL

-622 STATAERTYLTWEV
+622 STATAERTYLTWKV

-660 TTQATFKVSDTAIAM
+660 KTQATFKVSDTAIAM

-744 TADNTTVINS
+744 TVDNTSVINS
-754 IINNNTTVKNAQSQ
+754 IINNNTTVKNAQAQ

-782 AESAM
+782 ADSAM

-798 SAKAAVANAG
+798 SVKAAVANAG

-814 ALKTSVPVTYTSTDD
+814 ALKTSVPVTYTSTNH
-829 TKQLTLYYYQGVL
+829 TKQITYYYYQGVL
-842 GNAASLQ
+842 GNAASLK

-859 EVELVQGSFNLMVDQ
+859 EVELVQGSFILMVDQ
-874 VWYGLK
+874 VWYRLK

-892 NTINESGHFSK
+892 NTLNESGHFSK
-903 TFTLQQTLSRIQ
+903 TFTLSETLTRIQ

-953 WQPAPEDSQYLFE
+953 WQPAPEDSQYLFQA
-966 TLTEARG
+966 LTEARG

-988 GVRNSSGNIVAGLSG
+988 GVRNSSGTIVSGLSG

-1018 ATSNTDDGLGAA
+1018 ATSNTDDGLSAA

-1063 RLGTVSNEEI
+1063 RLGTVANEEI
-1073 SDTACNMKITPN
+1073 SDSACNMKITPN
-1085 KDYTTVSNQIS
+1085 KDYTTVGKQIS
-1096 ALGAISNRLWASTT
+1096 ALGTISDRLWASTT
-1110 TSTAKSFSPSIS
+1110 ESTAKSFSPSIS

-1168 GPMQLVSCSNVM
+1168 GPMQLVSCSNVR
-1180 ATLDSSLRAFSLSV
+1180 ATLNSSLRAFSLSV

-1199 FRCVV
+1199 FQCVV

-1214 FSVKKSASGA
+1214 FSVKKSASGD
-1224 AGQDLNGND
+1224 AGQDLDGN
-1233 GEVTSCSAL
+1233 EVTSCSVW

-1250 VLRWQGTKTIPFAA
+1250 VLRWQGTKTMPFAA

-1272 YCTIWMRGS
+1272 YCTIWMQGS
-1281 GTYTLKPTSEI
+1281 GTYTLMPTSGKKPT
-1292 KPRLTISF
+1292 LAISF

-1349 MRLRSSSAMVKFNS
+1349 MRLRSSSAMVKFGT

-1375 FHRVNPFVGVL
+1375 FNRVNPFLGIIKL
-1386 KIVFN
+1386 TFN
-1391 SAKSYTGNWRTWWY
+1391 SNNKYDSAWRFWWGSGNAPTVKN
-1405 TKTNVPSVSITC
+1405 TKTAT
-1417 EKAGQLRIKHSIGR
+1417 
-1431 DDTLWYVT
+1431 
-1439 HYNIGTY
+1439 GTISLQHNANLSAY
-1446 KYGRS
+1446 IIWNLLIINGSKKYGRTVS
-1451 FSFKDD
+1451 CINNTSV
-1457 PQDSNNYTWL
+1457 DSTV
-1467 YINSGNSNY
+1467 YIMNGNSLA
-1476 DLQNA
+1476 DLPNV
-1481 GDQIYILCMVLNTW
+1481 GDVVFLMFMNNSSV
-1495 LN
+1495 

>member
-8 KETNGTETLFLT
+8 KETDGTETLFLT

-30 SELQGKDVCEIRLE
+30 SELQGKDVCEIKLE

-251 DGEHFSDEDGYNE
+251 DGEHFSDEDGYNQ

-324 IPDTLDYKALTAE
+324 IPDTLDYKALTAA

-377 MPNNVWRPA
+377 MPNDVWRPA

-403 CDTDNKAGA
+403 CDTVNKAGA
-412 EWELFREAVK
+412 EWDLFREAVK

-574 FEFIDSTTDPTVIT
+574 FEFIDSTTVPTVIT

-603 DSTDVPFYL
+603 DSTNVPFYL

-636 YNWESGDLDPDKPYY
+636 YNWESGDLVPDKPYY

-687 FLNTAADADADRTF
+687 FLNTAADAGADRTF

-744 TADNTTVINS
+744 TADNTSVINS
-754 IINNNTTVKNAQSQ
+754 IINDNTTVKNAQAQ
-768 AEWAEQ
+768 AELAEQ

-782 AESAM
+782 ADSAM

-814 ALKTSVPVTYTSTDD
+814 ALLTTTPITRKTTTLHPVDSSGNYILDSNGDPIAWTSYFY
-829 TKQLTLYYYQGVL
+829 QALT
-842 GNAASLQ
+842 GNAACEK
-849 GATVTVSFDY
+849 GTKITVSFDY
-859 EVELVQGSFNLMVDQ
+859 NIKITEGSFNLIVQRIWNHLFTPTKDM
-874 VWYGLK
+874 
-880 EFNNSNGDGTVA
+880 T
-892 NTINESGHFSK
+892 GHFSK
-903 TFTLQQTLSRIQ
+903 TITLGSTITDCEKY
-915 SIASNS
+915 
-921 GLPLGYVY
+921 GLVY
-929 IQGNFEGSCRLS
+929 LQGHFIGSCTIS
-941 NFKWELGSTETA
+941 NFKWEIGSTETA
-953 WQPAPEDSQYLFE
+953 WQPAPEDSQMLLQS
-966 TLTEARG
+966 LTDASG
-973 DKTDI
+973 DKTQI
-978 QGGLVLSSFL
+978 HGGLVLSRFL
-988 GVRNSSGNIVAGLSG
+988 GVKDSSGTIVAGLQG
-1003 ADGAVQNLTPMIWAG
+1003 TDAAVQNQLPMIWAG
-1018 ATSNTDDGLGAA
+1018 ASANTDSGITSSKFKVYNGGHVDMSDVNISSTGAGKATINNGVLSVMNGTYKTVVSSERMSSLQTAINSSASKNTYSVSASRINFLSNAQGQRETSNLKPLYINY
-1030 SFRVYNSGKTVM
+1030 S
-1042 KNAKIVGTDGSKGM
+1042 GSKELF
-1056 TIEGGVI
+1056 T
-1063 RLGTVSNEEI
+1063 T
-1073 SDTACNMKITPN
+1073 ITPS
-1085 KDYTTVSNQIS
+1085 KD
-1096 ALGAISNRLWASTT
+1096 
-1110 TSTAKSFSPSIS
+1110 
-1122 YSLSTL
+1122 
-1128 GTISQTATTY
+1128 
-1138 TTISSFTIAST
+1138 
-1149 AASGT
+1149 
-1154 LTFTNESIAGSSYY
+1154 
-1168 GPMQLVSCSNVM
+1168 
-1180 ATLDSSLRAFSLSV
+1180 ATLDIPAFSVTCYVSIDTQYINGTNKHNYSYMQAVISIQLIVGGNTFVLNQWKPNKVYTDIFNNGSEANASYKETISV
-1194 DMSIT
+1194 ATQNIIIPQGIT
-1199 FRCVV
+1199 CKLVLAWSF
-1204 YKNGA
+1204 YG
-1209 ETLEL
+1209 TLEPDEEIVEIPTPEQGVYDKDWQYTSDVAADFYL
-1214 FSVKKSASGA
+1214 TATPTAFTATVTQGEYRNSYYADGMFLQSAS
-1224 AGQDLNGND
+1224 
-1233 GEVTSCSAL
+1233 
-1242 LSLSDMQS
+1242 
-1250 VLRWQGTKTIPFAA
+1250 TKYFGVSTWD
-1264 SDVIEIRL
+1264 S
-1272 YCTIWMRGS
+1272 S
-1281 GTYTLKPTSEI
+1281 TL
-1292 KPRLTISF
+1292 
-1300 KPTLGFQMVG
+1300 FQMRFG
-1310 VCTPQQPIYSNNYC
+1310 TPV
-1324 GNGYTLSSTAS
+1324 L
-1335 KYMAVNSTASDGEI
+1335 
-1349 MRLRSSSAMVKFNS
+1349 KFNS
-1363 SGLLQSLNGGSS
+1363 SGLLQSLNGGST

-1386 KIVFN
+1386 KIVFK
-1391 SAKSYTGNWRTWWY
+1391 SAKSYTGTWRTWWY
-1405 TKTNVPSVSITC
+1405 TKTTVPSVSITC

-1439 HYNIGTY
+1439 HYNIGTD
-1446 KYGRS
+1446 KYGRT

>member
-8 KETNGTETLFLT
+8 KETDGTETLFLT

-30 SELQGKDVCEIRLE
+30 SELQGKDVCEIKLE

-309 IVEEKENIIDFADTA
+309 IVEEKENIIDFVDTA
-324 IPDTLDYKALTAE
+324 IPDTLDYKALTAA

-403 CDTDNKAGA
+403 CDTGNKAGA

-598 TIAYS
+598 NIAYS

-622 STATAERTYLTWEV
+622 STATAERTYLTWKV

-744 TADNTTVINS
+744 TADNTSVINS
-754 IINNNTTVKNAQSQ
+754 IINNNTTVKNAQAQ
-768 AEWAEQ
+768 AEGAEQLAAGASLSADSAMANASDALSTANSAKQ

-787 ADASN
+787 ADASD

-798 SAKAAVANAG
+798 SAKAAIANAG

-829 TKQLTLYYYQGVL
+829 TNQLTLYYYQGVL

-859 EVELVQGSFNLMVDQ
+859 EVELVQGSFKLIVDQ

-892 NTINESGHFSK
+892 KTINESGHFSK
-903 TFTLQQTLSRIQ
+903 TFTLQKTLTRIQ
-915 SIASNS
+915 SIAGNS

-953 WQPAPEDSQYLFE
+953 WQPAPEDSQYLFQ

-973 DKTDI
+973 DKTNI

-988 GVRNSSGNIVAGLSG
+988 GVRNTGGTIVAGLSG
-1003 ADGAVQNLTPMIWAG
+1003 ADGAAKNVLPMIWAG
-1018 ATSNTDDGLGAA
+1018 ASANTDNALNN
-1030 SFRVYNSGKTVM
+1030 SKFRVYRSGHVDMSDVSISSSSSTGGINIDSGQIAINTNSGALTQIMSKS
-1042 KNAKIVGTDGSKGM
+1042 IGS
-1056 TIEGGVI
+1056 I
-1063 RLGTVSNEEI
+1063 SSAI
-1073 SDTACNMKITPN
+1073 SDAGGSENTYKASRSVSATDSIATVEMSGTSASAVTKTAFKTNYAKLVIELFTAKYNGTFTLSETFHTSHSLTASRSMAITTASVGN
-1085 KDYTTVSNQIS
+1085 GTTVATCYNSVFSYSPNVSYKIYSAGVYTDETGSSSVASNKGVYTQTRGTTYYYIIYLDCYAQLTVTPPS
-1096 ALGAISNRLWASTT
+1096 SVKTTNGSTIKVVDWNCYGSLSGT
-1110 TSTAKSFSPSIS
+1110 ATVTVQAVCKSTSTEFR
-1122 YSLSTL
+1122 
-1128 GTISQTATTY
+1128 
-1138 TTISSFTIAST
+1138 
-1149 AASGT
+1149 
-1154 LTFTNESIAGSSYY
+1154 SSYY
-1168 GPMQLVSCSNVM
+1168 SDGIYLQTKSNYYFGVTPASSPLMQMRCGSN
-1180 ATLDSSLRAFSLSV
+1180 
-1194 DMSIT
+1194 
-1199 FRCVV
+1199 
-1204 YKNGA
+1204 
-1209 ETLEL
+1209 
-1214 FSVKKSASGA
+1214 
-1224 AGQDLNGND
+1224 
-1233 GEVTSCSAL
+1233 AL
-1242 LSLSDMQS
+1242 L
-1250 VLRWQGTKTIPFAA
+1250 
-1264 SDVIEIRL
+1264 
-1272 YCTIWMRGS
+1272 
-1281 GTYTLKPTSEI
+1281 
-1292 KPRLTISF
+1292 
-1300 KPTLGFQMVG
+1300 
-1310 VCTPQQPIYSNNYC
+1310 
-1324 GNGYTLSSTAS
+1324 
-1335 KYMAVNSTASDGEI
+1335 
-1349 MRLRSSSAMVKFNS
+1349 KFDTR
-1363 SGLLQSLNGGSS
+1363 GLLQSMNGGSS
-1375 FHRVNPFVGVL
+1375 FNRVNPFVGVVKL
-1386 KIVFN
+1386 TYN
-1391 SAKSYTGNWRTWWY
+1391 SKTTYDCEWRLWWGEGNKPSIKCTRTATGTVSLEHNANYVNYVWWDMLII
-1405 TKTNVPSVSITC
+1405 KGTN
-1417 EKAGQLRIKHSIGR
+1417 
-1431 DDTLWYVT
+1431 
-1439 HYNIGTY
+1439 
-1446 KYGRS
+1446 KYGRTVS
-1451 FSFKDD
+1451 FINDTKIHS
-1457 PQDSNNYTWL
+1457 
-1467 YINSGNSNY
+1467 YIYIMNGNSLA
-1476 DLQNA
+1476 DLPNI
-1481 GDQIYILCMVLNTW
+1481 GDIILLMLMNITSV
-1495 LN
+1495 

>member
-8 KETNGTETLFLT
+8 KETDGTETLFLT

-58 WRGEK
+58 WRGQK

-251 DGEHFSDEDGYNE
+251 DGEHFSDEDGYNV

-309 IVEEKENIIDFADTA
+309 IVDEKENIIDFADTA
-324 IPDTLDYKALTAE
+324 IPDTLDYKALTAA

-403 CDTDNKAGA
+403 CDTVNKAGA

-549 GNFDE
+549 GKFDE

-574 FEFIDSTTDPTVIT
+574 FEFINSTTNPTVIT

-660 TTQATFKVSDTAIAM
+660 TKQATFKVSDTAIAM

-744 TADNTTVINS
+744 TADNTSVINS
-754 IINNNTTVKNAQSQ
+754 IINSNTTVKNAQAQ
-768 AEWAEQ
+768 AELAEQ

-782 AESAM
+782 ADSAM

-814 ALKTSVPVTYTSTDD
+814 ALKTSVPVTYTSTNH
-829 TKQLTLYYYQGVL
+829 TKQITYYYYQGVL
-842 GNAASLQ
+842 GNAASLK

-859 EVELVQGSFNLMVDQ
+859 EVELVQGSFILIVDQ

-892 NTINESGHFSK
+892 NTINENGHFSK
-903 TFTLQQTLSRIQ
+903 TFTLQETLTQIN
-915 SIASNS
+915 SIAGNS

-953 WQPAPEDSQYLFE
+953 WQPAPEDSQYLFQ

-988 GVRNSSGNIVAGLSG
+988 GVMDSSGTIVAGLQG
-1003 ADGAVQNLTPMIWAG
+1003 TDAAVQNQLPMIWAG
-1018 ATSNTDDGLGAA
+1018 ASANTDSGITT
-1030 SFRVYNSGKTVM
+1030 SKFKVYN
-1042 KNAKIVGTDGSKGM
+1042 
-1056 TIEGGVI
+1056 GGH
-1063 RLGTVSNEEI
+1063 
-1073 SDTACNMKITPN
+1073 
-1085 KDYTTVSNQIS
+1085 
-1096 ALGAISNRLWASTT
+1096 
-1110 TSTAKSFSPSIS
+1110 
-1122 YSLSTL
+1122 
-1128 GTISQTATTY
+1128 
-1138 TTISSFTIAST
+1138 
-1149 AASGT
+1149 
-1154 LTFTNESIAGSSYY
+1154 
-1168 GPMQLVSCSNVM
+1168 
-1180 ATLDSSLRAFSLSV
+1180 V
-1194 DMSIT
+1194 DMSDVNISST
-1199 FRCVV
+1199 GAGKATINNGVLSVMNGTYKTVV
-1204 YKNGA
+1204 SSERMSSLQTAINSSASKNTYSVSESRIFLLAERRETSYLKPLDINYSGSNVLFTSTPAKEATLAIPAFSVSFLVSIDTRYSSGKDKRNESWARAVISIRLIVGSNIYVLNQWKPDIVYTDVQNGGYGA
-1209 ETLEL
+1209 AMSREETISVDAQNLIIPKGKTCKLEL
-1214 FSVKKSASGA
+1214 AWSYKGTLCPDETNKYEESGFDDWKYTSDVEAELELKATPTAFTATVTQGEYRNSYYADGMFLQSAS
-1224 AGQDLNGND
+1224 
-1233 GEVTSCSAL
+1233 
-1242 LSLSDMQS
+1242 
-1250 VLRWQGTKTIPFAA
+1250 TKYFGVSTWD
-1264 SDVIEIRL
+1264 S
-1272 YCTIWMRGS
+1272 S
-1281 GTYTLKPTSEI
+1281 TL
-1292 KPRLTISF
+1292 
-1300 KPTLGFQMVG
+1300 FQMRFG
-1310 VCTPQQPIYSNNYC
+1310 TPV
-1324 GNGYTLSSTAS
+1324 L
-1335 KYMAVNSTASDGEI
+1335 
-1349 MRLRSSSAMVKFNS
+1349 KFDT

-1375 FHRVNPFVGVL
+1375 FHRVNPFVGVI
-1386 KIVFN
+1386 KIVCN
-1391 SAKSYTGNWRTWWY
+1391 SPKNYTGTWRTWWY
-1405 TKTNVPSVSITC
+1405 TKTTVPSVSIMC
-1417 EKAGQLRIKHSIGR
+1417 NKAGQLRINHKLGR
-1431 DDTLWYVT
+1431 DDTLWFVT
-1439 HYNIGTY
+1439 HYNIGPD

-1451 FSFKDD
+1451 FSFLDD
-1457 PQDSNNYTWL
+1457 PQDSKNYTWL

-1476 DLQNA
+1476 DLKNV
-1481 GDQIYILCMVLNTW
+1481 GDQIFIACMVLNAGLTY
-1495 LN
+1495 

>member
-8 KETNGTETLFLT
+8 KETDGTETLFLT

-30 SELQGKDVCEIRLE
+30 SELQGKDVCEIKLE

-139 GTCEPTDTVVL
+139 GTCEPTNTVVL

-324 IPDTLDYKALTAE
+324 IPDTLDYKALTAA

-377 MPNNVWRPA
+377 MPNDVWRPA

-403 CDTDNKAGA
+403 CDTENKAGA

-598 TIAYS
+598 NIAYS
-603 DSTDVPFYL
+603 NTTEVPFYL

-744 TADNTTVINS
+744 TEDNTSVINS
-754 IINNNTTVKNAQSQ
+754 IINNNTTVKNAQAQ

-782 AESAM
+782 ADSAM

-814 ALKTSVPVTYTSTDD
+814 ALKTSVPVTYTSTNA
-829 TKQLTLYYYQGVL
+829 TKEITLYYYQGVL

-859 EVELVQGSFNLMVDQ
+859 EVELVQGSFILNVDQ

-880 EFNNSNGDGTVA
+880 TFNNSDGDGTVA
-892 NTINESGHFSK
+892 NTLKESGHFSK
-903 TFTLQQTLSRIQ
+903 TFTLQQTLTRIQ
-915 SIASNS
+915 SIAGNT

-953 WQPAPEDSQYLFE
+953 WQPAPEDSQYLFQ

-988 GVRNSSGNIVAGLSG
+988 GVRNTDGTIVAGLQG
-1003 ADGAVQNLTPMIWAG
+1003 TDAAVQNQLPMIWAG
-1018 ATSNTDDGLGAA
+1018 ASANTDSGITSSKFKVYNGGHVDMSDVNISSTGAGKATINNGVLSVMNGTYKTVVSSERMSSLQTAINSSASKNTYSVSASRISFLTKNQGQRETSNLKPLDINYSGSNVLFTSTPAKEATLAIPAFSVTFLVSIDTQYSGGKDKRNNSWARAIISIRLIVGSNIYVLNQWKSDEVYTDIFNKGYNAA
-1030 SFRVYNSGKTVM
+1030 QSQEETISVDAQNLIIPKGKTC
-1042 KNAKIVGTDGSKGM
+1042 KLELAWSYEGTLCPDETNRY
-1056 TIEGGVI
+1056 TIEGDDDWRYTSDVASEFDL
-1063 RLGTVSNEEI
+1063 RATPTAFTATVTQGEYRNSYYADGMFLQ
-1073 SDTACNMKITPN
+1073 S
-1085 KDYTTVSNQIS
+1085 
-1096 ALGAISNRLWASTT
+1096 ASTKYFGV
-1110 TSTAKSFSPSIS
+1110 STWDS
-1122 YSLSTL
+1122 STL
-1128 GTISQTATTY
+1128 
-1138 TTISSFTIAST
+1138 
-1149 AASGT
+1149 
-1154 LTFTNESIAGSSYY
+1154 
-1168 GPMQLVSCSNVM
+1168 
-1180 ATLDSSLRAFSLSV
+1180 
-1194 DMSIT
+1194 
-1199 FRCVV
+1199 
-1204 YKNGA
+1204 
-1209 ETLEL
+1209 
-1214 FSVKKSASGA
+1214 
-1224 AGQDLNGND
+1224 
-1233 GEVTSCSAL
+1233 
-1242 LSLSDMQS
+1242 
-1250 VLRWQGTKTIPFAA
+1250 
-1264 SDVIEIRL
+1264 
-1272 YCTIWMRGS
+1272 
-1281 GTYTLKPTSEI
+1281 
-1292 KPRLTISF
+1292 
-1300 KPTLGFQMVG
+1300 FQMRFG
-1310 VCTPQQPIYSNNYC
+1310 TPV
-1324 GNGYTLSSTAS
+1324 L
-1335 KYMAVNSTASDGEI
+1335 
-1349 MRLRSSSAMVKFNS
+1349 KFNS

-1375 FHRVNPFVGVL
+1375 FHRVNPFVGVI

-1391 SAKSYTGNWRTWWY
+1391 SAKNYTGTWRTWWY
-1405 TKTNVPSVSITC
+1405 TKTTVPSVSITC
-1417 EKAGQLRIKHSIGR
+1417 NTAGQLRIKHSIGR

-1439 HYNIGTY
+1439 HYNTGTY

-1457 PQDSNNYTWL
+1457 PNDSLNYTWL

-1481 GDQIYILCMVLNTW
+1481 GDQIFILCMVLNTW

>member
-8 KETNGTETLFLT
+8 KETDGTETLFLT

-30 SELQGKDVCEIRLE
+30 SELQGKDVCEIKLE

-208 RKNSSDSNPM
+208 RKNSGDSNPM

-309 IVEEKENIIDFADTA
+309 IVEEKENIIDFVDTA
-324 IPDTLDYKALTAE
+324 IPDTLDYKALTAA

-403 CDTDNKAGA
+403 CDTENKAGA

-598 TIAYS
+598 KIAYS
-603 DSTDVPFYL
+603 NTTEVPFYL

-660 TTQATFKVSDTAIAM
+660 TMQATFKVSDTAIAM

-754 IINNNTTVKNAQSQ
+754 IINNNTTVKNAQAQ
-768 AEWAEQ
+768 AELAEQ

-782 AESAM
+782 ADSAM
-787 ADASN
+787 ADASK

-814 ALKTSVPVTYTSTDD
+814 ALKTSVPVTYTSTNH
-829 TKQLTLYYYQGVL
+829 TKQTTLYYYQGVL

-849 GATVTVSFDY
+849 GARVTVSFDY
-859 EVELVQGSFNLMVDQ
+859 EVELVQGSFSLIVDQ
-874 VWYGLK
+874 VWYVLK
-880 EFNNSNGDGTVA
+880 EFNNSNGDGTDA
-892 NTINESGHFSK
+892 NTLNESGHFSK
-903 TFTLQQTLSRIQ
+903 TFTLQQTLTRIQ
-915 SIASNS
+915 SIASNT

-929 IQGNFEGSCRLS
+929 IQGKFEGSCRLS

-953 WQPAPEDSQYLFE
+953 WQPAPEDSQYLFQ

-988 GVRNSSGNIVAGLSG
+988 GVKDSSGTIVAGLQG
-1003 ADGAVQNLTPMIWAG
+1003 TDAAVQNQLPMIWAG
-1018 ATSNTDDGLGAA
+1018 ASANTDSGITT
-1030 SFRVYNSGKTVM
+1030 SKFKVYN
-1042 KNAKIVGTDGSKGM
+1042 
-1056 TIEGGVI
+1056 GGH
-1063 RLGTVSNEEI
+1063 
-1073 SDTACNMKITPN
+1073 
-1085 KDYTTVSNQIS
+1085 
-1096 ALGAISNRLWASTT
+1096 
-1110 TSTAKSFSPSIS
+1110 
-1122 YSLSTL
+1122 
-1128 GTISQTATTY
+1128 
-1138 TTISSFTIAST
+1138 
-1149 AASGT
+1149 
-1154 LTFTNESIAGSSYY
+1154 
-1168 GPMQLVSCSNVM
+1168 
-1180 ATLDSSLRAFSLSV
+1180 V
-1194 DMSIT
+1194 DMSDVNISSTGAGKATINNGVLSVMNGTYKTVVSSERMSSLQTAINSSASKNTYSVSASKISFLSNAQGRRETSNLKPLDINYSGSNVLFTSTPAKEATLAIPAFSVTFFVSIDTRYSSEKDKRNYSWARAVISIRLIVGSNIYVLNQWKPDIVYTDVQNSGYGAAT
-1199 FRCVV
+1199 FR
-1204 YKNGA
+1204 K
-1209 ETLEL
+1209 ETISVDAQNLIIPKGKTCKLEL
-1214 FSVKKSASGA
+1214 AWSYIGTLCPDETNKYIEYDYDKWVYTSDVDAELELKATPTAFTATVTQGEYRNSYYADGMFLQSAS
-1224 AGQDLNGND
+1224 
-1233 GEVTSCSAL
+1233 
-1242 LSLSDMQS
+1242 
-1250 VLRWQGTKTIPFAA
+1250 TKYFGVSTWD
-1264 SDVIEIRL
+1264 S
-1272 YCTIWMRGS
+1272 S
-1281 GTYTLKPTSEI
+1281 TL
-1292 KPRLTISF
+1292 
-1300 KPTLGFQMVG
+1300 FQMRFG
-1310 VCTPQQPIYSNNYC
+1310 TPV
-1324 GNGYTLSSTAS
+1324 L
-1335 KYMAVNSTASDGEI
+1335 
-1349 MRLRSSSAMVKFNS
+1349 KFDT

-1391 SAKSYTGNWRTWWY
+1391 SAKSYTGTWRTWWY
-1405 TKTNVPSVSITC
+1405 TNTTVPSVSITC
-1417 EKAGQLRIKHSIGR
+1417 EKAGQLRINHKLGR

-1439 HYNIGTY
+1439 HYNIGTD

-1476 DLQNA
+1476 DLKNA
-1481 GDQIYILCMVLNTW
+1481 GDQIFILCMVLNTW

>member
-8 KETNGTETLFLT
+8 KETDGTETLFLT

-208 RKNSSDSNPM
+208 RKNSGDSNPM

-324 IPDTLDYKALTAE
+324 IPDTLDYKALTAA

-403 CDTDNKAGA
+403 CDTENKAGA

-574 FEFIDSTTDPTVIT
+574 FEFIDSTTNPKVIT

-598 TIAYS
+598 NIAYS
-603 DSTDVPFYL
+603 NTTEVPFYL

-622 STATAERTYLTWEV
+622 STAKAERTYLTWEV
-636 YNWESGDLDPDKPYY
+636 YNWESGDLDPEKPYY

-660 TTQATFKVSDTAIAM
+660 TMQATFKVSDTAIAM

-744 TADNTTVINS
+744 TADNTSVINS
-754 IINNNTTVKNAQSQ
+754 IINNNTTVKNAQAQ

-782 AESAM
+782 ADSAM
-787 ADASN
+787 ADASK

-814 ALKTSVPVTYTSTDD
+814 ALKTSVPVTYTRTDH
-829 TKQLTLYYYQGVL
+829 TKEITLYYYQGVL
-842 GNAASLQ
+842 GNAASLK

-859 EVELVQGSFNLMVDQ
+859 EVELVQGSFILMVDL
-874 VWYGLK
+874 VWYLLK

-903 TFTLQQTLSRIQ
+903 TFTLHQTLTRIQ
-915 SIASNS
+915 STAGNS

-988 GVRNSSGNIVAGLSG
+988 GVRNSSGTIVAGLQG
-1003 ADGAVQNLTPMIWAG
+1003 TDAAVQNQLPMIWAG
-1018 ATSNTDDGLGAA
+1018 ASANTDSGITT
-1030 SFRVYNSGKTVM
+1030 SKFKVYN
-1042 KNAKIVGTDGSKGM
+1042 
-1056 TIEGGVI
+1056 GGH
-1063 RLGTVSNEEI
+1063 
-1073 SDTACNMKITPN
+1073 
-1085 KDYTTVSNQIS
+1085 
-1096 ALGAISNRLWASTT
+1096 
-1110 TSTAKSFSPSIS
+1110 
-1122 YSLSTL
+1122 
-1128 GTISQTATTY
+1128 
-1138 TTISSFTIAST
+1138 
-1149 AASGT
+1149 
-1154 LTFTNESIAGSSYY
+1154 
-1168 GPMQLVSCSNVM
+1168 
-1180 ATLDSSLRAFSLSV
+1180 V
-1194 DMSIT
+1194 DMSDVNISSTGAGKATINNGVLSVMNGTYKTVVSSERMSSMQTAINSSASKNTYSVSESRIFLLQERRETSNLKPLDINYSGSNVLFTSTPAKEATLAIPAFSVT
-1199 FRCVV
+1199 FLVSIDSRYSSGKDKRNYSWARAVISIRLIVGSNIYVLNQWKPDIVCTDVQNHG
-1204 YKNGA
+1204 YNA
-1209 ETLEL
+1209 AISREETISVDAQNLIIPKGKTCKLEL
-1214 FSVKKSASGA
+1214 AWSYKGTLCPDETNIYTQDGDDEWKYTSDVYAELELRATPTAFTATVTQGEYRNSYYADGMFLQSAS
-1224 AGQDLNGND
+1224 
-1233 GEVTSCSAL
+1233 
-1242 LSLSDMQS
+1242 
-1250 VLRWQGTKTIPFAA
+1250 TKYFGVSTWD
-1264 SDVIEIRL
+1264 S
-1272 YCTIWMRGS
+1272 S
-1281 GTYTLKPTSEI
+1281 TL
-1292 KPRLTISF
+1292 
-1300 KPTLGFQMVG
+1300 FQMRFG
-1310 VCTPQQPIYSNNYC
+1310 TPM
-1324 GNGYTLSSTAS
+1324 L
-1335 KYMAVNSTASDGEI
+1335 
-1349 MRLRSSSAMVKFNS
+1349 KFDT

-1386 KIVFN
+1386 TIVFN
-1391 SAKSYTGNWRTWWY
+1391 SAKNYTGRWRTWWY
-1405 TKTNVPSVSITC
+1405 TKTTVPSVSITC
-1417 EKAGQLRIKHSIGR
+1417 NTAGQLRIKHSIGR

-1446 KYGRS
+1446 KYGRT

-1495 LN
+1495 IKQ

>member
-8 KETNGTETLFLT
+8 KETDGTETLFLT

-30 SELQGKDVCEIRLE
+30 SELQGKDVCEIKLE

-246 PTIGF
+246 PTLGF

-279 GRADKELTHATEA
+279 SRADKELTHATEA

-309 IVEEKENIIDFADTA
+309 IVEEKENIIDFVDTA
-324 IPDTLDYKALTAE
+324 IPSTLDYKALTAE

-356 VNYIASTK
+356 VNYIASSK

-377 MPNNVWRPA
+377 MPNDVWRPA

-403 CDTDNKAGA
+403 CDTENKAGA

-598 TIAYS
+598 NIAYS

-636 YNWESGDLDPDKPYY
+636 YNWESGDLDPEKPYY

-724 GKTYF
+724 GNTYF
-729 DLVNG
+729 DLVKG

-744 TADNTTVINS
+744 TADNTSVINS
-754 IINNNTTVKNAQSQ
+754 IINNNTTVKNAQAQ

-774 LADGASLS
+774 LADGASIS
-782 AESAM
+782 ADSAM

-814 ALKTSVPVTYTSTDD
+814 ALLTSTPITRTATTLHPVDSSGNYILD
-829 TKQLTLYYYQGVL
+829 SNGDPIAWTLYFYQAL
-842 GNAASLQ
+842 TGNAACEK
-849 GATVTVSFDY
+849 GTKITVSFDY
-859 EVELVQGSFNLMVDQ
+859 DIKITEGSFNLIVQ
-874 VWYGLK
+874 RIWYLLFTPTK
-880 EFNNSNGDGTVA
+880 DMT
-892 NTINESGHFSK
+892 GHFSK
-903 TFTLQQTLSRIQ
+903 TITLGSTITDCEK
-915 SIASNS
+915 N
-921 GLPLGYVY
+921 GLVY
-929 IQGNFEGSCRLS
+929 LQGSFIGSCTIS
-941 NFKWELGSTETA
+941 NFKWEIGSSETA
-953 WQPAPEDSQYLFE
+953 WQPAPEDSQMLLQS
-966 TLTEARG
+966 LTDASK
-973 DKTDI
+973 DKTTI
-978 QGGLVLSSFL
+978 YGGLVLSRYL
-988 GVRNSSGNIVAGLSG
+988 GVKNSSGTIVAGMSG
-1003 ADGAVQNLTPMIWAG
+1003 TDSASKGTLPMIWAG
-1018 ATSNTDDGLGAA
+1018 ASGNTDSQMLASDFKVDVDGNVLM
-1030 SFRVYNSGKTVM
+1030 RK
-1042 KNAKIVGTDGSKGM
+1042 AKIVGGEGAQGM
-1056 TIEGGVI
+1056 VI
-1063 RLGTVSNEEI
+1063 DNGIIKLGKVSNDDIPDSATYCKMRISPQTKCTTINKILTNSGVDDINLNPDNNAYFNISFNKTLTDEEQSCYI
-1073 SDTACNMKITPN
+1073 ELNDSITLF
-1085 KDYTTVSNQIS
+1085 DYTVPTGKSNGTLYFDFSGDTSQLSMVDCGHS
-1096 ALGAISNRLWASTT
+1096 ASFKSINSEGATCSADIYVN
-1110 TSTAKSFSPSIS
+1110 S
-1122 YSLSTL
+1122 YIDVYFERRNS
-1128 GTISQTATTY
+1128 
-1138 TTISSFTIAST
+1138 
-1149 AASGT
+1149 SGT
-1154 LTFTNESIAGSSYY
+1154 LISKKLIASAQEEMEVTVGTIYPGLSVTPTINLSDYSTF
-1168 GPMQLVSCSNVM
+1168 
-1180 ATLDSSLRAFSLSV
+1180 SSLFNVGDNFKIVAYFSTQGQALMMV
-1194 DMSIT
+1194 DQGLGIEGT
-1199 FRCVV
+1199 VDVNFRFRWYC
-1204 YKNGA
+1204 
-1209 ETLEL
+1209 T
-1214 FSVKKSASGA
+1214 
-1224 AGQDLNGND
+1224 
-1233 GEVTSCSAL
+1233 GEVSS
-1242 LSLSDMQS
+1242 
-1250 VLRWQGTKTIPFAA
+1250 TIVA
-1264 SDVIEIRL
+1264 
-1272 YCTIWMRGS
+1272 Y
-1281 GTYTLKPTSEI
+1281 
-1292 KPRLTISF
+1292 
-1300 KPTLGFQMVG
+1300 
-1310 VCTPQQPIYSNNYC
+1310 NNHYF
-1324 GNGYTLSSTAS
+1324 GNGYLLSSADK
-1335 KYMAVNSTASDGEI
+1335 KYIATCSNATDGEI
-1349 MRLRSSSAMVKFNS
+1349 FRMRNNNAMVKFNT

-1375 FHRVNPFVGVL
+1375 WFPLNPLAMVVYFYNGGNLSPSYYVKYNPRTLDGLSLARTATGTYTLTHKFGANHALLASGAASSTGSTLYMSVYSVASGTDKFVT
-1386 KIVFN
+1386 
-1391 SAKSYTGNWRTWWY
+1391 SD
-1405 TKTNVPSVSITC
+1405 
-1417 EKAGQLRIKHSIGR
+1417 
-1431 DDTLWYVT
+1431 DDTKNDFYCLWLFV
-1439 HYNIGTY
+1439 
-1446 KYGRS
+1446 
-1451 FSFKDD
+1451 FKFD
-1457 PQDSNNYTWL
+1457 
-1467 YINSGNSNY
+1467 
-1476 DLQNA
+1476 
-1481 GDQIYILCMVLNTW
+1481 
-1495 LN
+1495 

>member
-8 KETNGTETLFLT
+8 KETDGTETLFLT

-30 SELQGKDVCEIRLE
+30 SELQGKDVCEIKLE

-403 CDTDNKAGA
+403 CDTENKAGA

-744 TADNTTVINS
+744 TADNTSVINS
-754 IINNNTTVKNAQSQ
+754 IINNNTTVKNAQAQ
-768 AEWAEQ
+768 AEGAEQ
-774 LADGASLS
+774 LAAGASLS

-798 SAKAAVANAG
+798 SAKAAVSNAG

-829 TKQLTLYYYQGVL
+829 TKQTTLYYYQGVL

-859 EVELVQGSFNLMVDQ
+859 EVELVKGSFKLIVDQ

-892 NTINESGHFSK
+892 NTLNESGHFSK
-903 TFTLQQTLSRIQ
+903 TFTLQKTLTRIQ
-915 SIASNS
+915 SIAGNS

-953 WQPAPEDSQYLFE
+953 WQPAPEDSQYLFQ

-988 GVRNSSGNIVAGLSG
+988 GVRNTGGTIVAGLSG
-1003 ADGAVQNLTPMIWAG
+1003 TDGAAKNVLPMIWAG
-1018 ATSNTDDGLGAA
+1018 ASANTDNALNN
-1030 SFRVYNSGKTVM
+1030 SKFRVYRSGHVDMSDVSISSSSSTGGINIDSGQIAINTNSGALTQIMSKSIGSISSAISDAGGSENTYKASGSVSATDSKATVEMSGTSASAVTKTAF
-1042 KNAKIVGTDGSKGM
+1042 KTHYAKLVIELFTAKYNGTFTLSVTYHTSHSLTASRSMAITTASVGNGTTVTQCYNSVFSYSPKVAYHVYSAGVYTDKTGSSGIASNNGVYTQTRGTTYYYIIYLDCYAQLTVTPPSTVKTTNGS
-1056 TIEGGVI
+1056 TIKVVDWNCYGSLSGTA
-1063 RLGTVSNEEI
+1063 TVSVEPVCK
-1073 SDTACNMKITPN
+1073 S
-1085 KDYTTVSNQIS
+1085 
-1096 ALGAISNRLWASTT
+1096 
-1110 TSTAKSFSPSIS
+1110 TSTEFR
-1122 YSLSTL
+1122 
-1128 GTISQTATTY
+1128 
-1138 TTISSFTIAST
+1138 
-1149 AASGT
+1149 
-1154 LTFTNESIAGSSYY
+1154 SSYY
-1168 GPMQLVSCSNVM
+1168 
-1180 ATLDSSLRAFSLSV
+1180 
-1194 DMSIT
+1194 
-1199 FRCVV
+1199 
-1204 YKNGA
+1204 
-1209 ETLEL
+1209 
-1214 FSVKKSASGA
+1214 
-1224 AGQDLNGND
+1224 
-1233 GEVTSCSAL
+1233 
-1242 LSLSDMQS
+1242 
-1250 VLRWQGTKTIPFAA
+1250 
-1264 SDVIEIRL
+1264 
-1272 YCTIWMRGS
+1272 
-1281 GTYTLKPTSEI
+1281 
-1292 KPRLTISF
+1292 
-1300 KPTLGFQMVG
+1300 
-1310 VCTPQQPIYSNNYC
+1310 
-1324 GNGYTLSSTAS
+1324 
-1335 KYMAVNSTASDGEI
+1335 SDGI
-1349 MRLRSSSAMVKFNS
+1349 YLQTKSNYYFGVTPASSPLMQMRCGSNSLLKFDTN
-1363 SGLLQSLNGGSS
+1363 GLLQSMNGGSS
-1375 FHRVNPFVGVL
+1375 FNRVNPFVG
-1386 KIVFN
+1386 IVKLTFN
-1391 SAKSYTGNWRTWWY
+1391 SNNKYDSVWRLWWGSGNAPTVKSTRTATGTISL
-1405 TKTNVPSVSITC
+1405 THNVNLSAYLIWDVLIINGS
-1417 EKAGQLRIKHSIGR
+1417 K
-1431 DDTLWYVT
+1431 
-1439 HYNIGTY
+1439 
-1446 KYGRS
+1446 KYGRTVS
-1451 FSFKDD
+1451 CINNTSV
-1457 PQDSNNYTWL
+1457 DSTV
-1467 YINSGNSNY
+1467 YIMNGNSLA
-1476 DLQNA
+1476 DLPNV
-1481 GDQIYILCMVLNTW
+1481 GDVVFLMFMNNSSV
-1495 LN
+1495 

>member
-30 SELQGKDVCEIRLE
+30 SELQGKDVCEIKLE

-377 MPNNVWRPA
+377 MPNDVWRPA

-403 CDTDNKAGA
+403 CDTENKAGA

-598 TIAYS
+598 NIAYS
-603 DSTDVPFYL
+603 NTTEVPFYL

-724 GKTYF
+724 GNTYF

-754 IINNNTTVKNAQSQ
+754 IINNNTTVKNAQAQ

-859 EVELVQGSFNLMVDQ
+859 EVELVQGSFKLMVDQ

-892 NTINESGHFSK
+892 KTINESGHFSK
-903 TFTLQQTLSRIQ
+903 TFTLQKTLTRIQ
-915 SIASNS
+915 SIASNN

-953 WQPAPEDSQYLFE
+953 WQPAPEDSQYLFQ

-988 GVRNSSGNIVAGLSG
+988 GVRNTGGTIVAGLSG
-1003 ADGAVQNLTPMIWAG
+1003 ADGAAKNVLPMIWAG
-1018 ATSNTDDGLGAA
+1018 ASANTDDDLNK
-1030 SFRVYNSGKTVM
+1030 SKFRVYRSGHVDMSDVSISSSSSTGGINIDSGQIAINTNSGALTQIMSKSIGSISSAISDAGGSENTYRASGSVSATDSKATVEMSGTSASAVTKTAF
-1042 KNAKIVGTDGSKGM
+1042 KTNYAKLVIELFTAKYNGTFTLSETFHTSHSLTASRSMAITTASVGNGTTVTTCYNSVFSYSPKVAYHVYSAGVYTDKTGSSGIASNNGVYTQTRGTTYYYIIYLDCYAQLTVTPPSTVKTTNGS
-1056 TIEGGVI
+1056 TIKVVDWNCFGSLSGTA
-1063 RLGTVSNEEI
+1063 TVSVEPVCK
-1073 SDTACNMKITPN
+1073 S
-1085 KDYTTVSNQIS
+1085 
-1096 ALGAISNRLWASTT
+1096 
-1110 TSTAKSFSPSIS
+1110 TSTEFR
-1122 YSLSTL
+1122 
-1128 GTISQTATTY
+1128 
-1138 TTISSFTIAST
+1138 
-1149 AASGT
+1149 
-1154 LTFTNESIAGSSYY
+1154 SSYY
-1168 GPMQLVSCSNVM
+1168 
-1180 ATLDSSLRAFSLSV
+1180 
-1194 DMSIT
+1194 
-1199 FRCVV
+1199 
-1204 YKNGA
+1204 
-1209 ETLEL
+1209 
-1214 FSVKKSASGA
+1214 
-1224 AGQDLNGND
+1224 
-1233 GEVTSCSAL
+1233 
-1242 LSLSDMQS
+1242 
-1250 VLRWQGTKTIPFAA
+1250 
-1264 SDVIEIRL
+1264 
-1272 YCTIWMRGS
+1272 
-1281 GTYTLKPTSEI
+1281 
-1292 KPRLTISF
+1292 
-1300 KPTLGFQMVG
+1300 
-1310 VCTPQQPIYSNNYC
+1310 
-1324 GNGYTLSSTAS
+1324 
-1335 KYMAVNSTASDGEI
+1335 SDGI
-1349 MRLRSSSAMVKFNS
+1349 YLQTKSNYYFGVTPASSPLMQMRCGSNSLLKFDTN
-1363 SGLLQSLNGGSS
+1363 GLLQSLNGGSS

-1476 DLQNA
+1476 DLYNA

>member
-8 KETNGTETLFLT
+8 KETDGTETLFLT

-208 RKNSSDSNPM
+208 RKNSGDSNPM

-324 IPDTLDYKALTAE
+324 IPDTLDYKALTAA

-403 CDTDNKAGA
+403 CDTENKAGA

-574 FEFIDSTTDPTVIT
+574 FEFIDSTTNPKVIT

-598 TIAYS
+598 NIAYS
-603 DSTDVPFYL
+603 NTTEVPFYL

-622 STATAERTYLTWEV
+622 STAKAERTYLTWEV

-744 TADNTTVINS
+744 TADNTSVINS
-754 IINNNTTVKNAQSQ
+754 IINSNTTVKNAQAQ
-768 AEWAEQ
+768 
-774 LADGASLS
+774 ADGASLS
-782 AESAM
+782 ADSAM
-787 ADASN
+787 ADASK

-829 TKQLTLYYYQGVL
+829 TKQITYYYYQGVL

-859 EVELVQGSFNLMVDQ
+859 EVELVQGSFILMVDQ

-903 TFTLQQTLSRIQ
+903 TFTLHQTLTRIQ
-915 SIASNS
+915 STAGNS

-953 WQPAPEDSQYLFE
+953 WQPAPEDSQYLFQ

-988 GVRNSSGNIVAGLSG
+988 GVRNSSGTIVAGLQG
-1003 ADGAVQNLTPMIWAG
+1003 TDAAVQNQLPMIWAG
-1018 ATSNTDDGLGAA
+1018 ASANTDSGITT
-1030 SFRVYNSGKTVM
+1030 SKFKVYN
-1042 KNAKIVGTDGSKGM
+1042 
-1056 TIEGGVI
+1056 GGH
-1063 RLGTVSNEEI
+1063 
-1073 SDTACNMKITPN
+1073 
-1085 KDYTTVSNQIS
+1085 
-1096 ALGAISNRLWASTT
+1096 
-1110 TSTAKSFSPSIS
+1110 
-1122 YSLSTL
+1122 
-1128 GTISQTATTY
+1128 
-1138 TTISSFTIAST
+1138 
-1149 AASGT
+1149 
-1154 LTFTNESIAGSSYY
+1154 
-1168 GPMQLVSCSNVM
+1168 
-1180 ATLDSSLRAFSLSV
+1180 V
-1194 DMSIT
+1194 DMSDVNISSTGAGKATINNGVLSVMNGTYKTVVSSERMSSMQTAINSSASKNTYSVSESRIFLLQERRETSNLKPLDINYSGSNVLFTSTPAKEATLAIPAFSVT
-1199 FRCVV
+1199 FLVSIDSQYSGGKDKRNRSWARAVISIRLIVGSNIYVLNQWKPDIVCTDVQNHG
-1204 YKNGA
+1204 YNA
-1209 ETLEL
+1209 AISREETISVDAQNLIIPKGKTCKLEL
-1214 FSVKKSASGA
+1214 AWSYKGTLCPDETNIYTQDGDDEWKYTSDVYAELELRATPTAFTATVTQGEYRNSYYADGMFLQSAS
-1224 AGQDLNGND
+1224 
-1233 GEVTSCSAL
+1233 
-1242 LSLSDMQS
+1242 
-1250 VLRWQGTKTIPFAA
+1250 TKYFGVSTWD
-1264 SDVIEIRL
+1264 S
-1272 YCTIWMRGS
+1272 S
-1281 GTYTLKPTSEI
+1281 TL
-1292 KPRLTISF
+1292 
-1300 KPTLGFQMVG
+1300 FQMRFG
-1310 VCTPQQPIYSNNYC
+1310 TPM
-1324 GNGYTLSSTAS
+1324 L
-1335 KYMAVNSTASDGEI
+1335 
-1349 MRLRSSSAMVKFNS
+1349 KFDT

-1386 KIVFN
+1386 TIVFN
-1391 SAKSYTGNWRTWWY
+1391 SAKNYTGRWRTWWY
-1405 TKTNVPSVSITC
+1405 TKTTVPSVSITC
-1417 EKAGQLRIKHSIGR
+1417 NTAGQLRIKHSIGR

-1446 KYGRS
+1446 KYGRT

-1495 LN
+1495 IKQ

>member
-8 KETNGTETLFLT
+8 KETDGTETLFLT

-208 RKNSSDSNPM
+208 RKNSGDSNPM

-251 DGEHFSDEDGYNE
+251 DGEHFSDEDGYNV

-324 IPDTLDYKALTAE
+324 IPDTLDYKALTAA

-403 CDTDNKAGA
+403 CDTKNKAGA

-574 FEFIDSTTDPTVIT
+574 FEFIDSTTNPTVIT

-603 DSTDVPFYL
+603 NTTEVPFYL

-636 YNWESGDLDPDKPYY
+636 YNWESGDLDPEKPYY
-651 VYAHCPHDT
+651 VYARCPHDT
-660 TTQATFKVSDTAIAM
+660 TMQATFKVSDTAIAM

-687 FLNTAADADADRTF
+687 FLNTAADANADRTF

-744 TADNTTVINS
+744 TEDNKSVINS
-754 IINNNTTVKNAQSQ
+754 IINNNTTVKNAQAQ
-768 AEWAEQ
+768 AELAEQ

-782 AESAM
+782 ADSAM

-814 ALKTSVPVTYTSTDD
+814 ALKTSVPVTYTSTNKS
-829 TKQLTLYYYQGVL
+829 KQITYYYYQGVL
-842 GNAASLQ
+842 GNAASLK
-849 GATVTVSFDY
+849 GAKVTVSFDY
-859 EVELVQGSFNLMVDQ
+859 EVELVQGSFILMVDQ

-903 TFTLQQTLSRIQ
+903 TFTLSQTLTRIQ
-915 SIASNS
+915 SIAGNI

-929 IQGNFEGSCRLS
+929 IQGYFEGSCRLS

-953 WQPAPEDSQYLFE
+953 WQPAPEDSQYLFQ

-988 GVRNSSGNIVAGLSG
+988 GVRNTGGTIVAGLSG
-1003 ADGAVQNLTPMIWAG
+1003 TEGAAKNVLPMIWAG
-1018 ATSNTDDGLGAA
+1018 ASANTDNALNN
-1030 SFRVYNSGKTVM
+1030 SKFRVYRSGHVDMSDVSISSSSSTGGINIDSGQIAINTNSGALTQIMSKSIGSISSAISDAGGSENTYKASGSVSATGDNANVEMSGTSASAVTKTVF
-1042 KNAKIVGTDGSKGM
+1042 KTYAKLVIKLFTAKYNGTF
-1056 TIEGGVI
+1056 T
-1063 RLGTVSNEEI
+1063 L
-1073 SDTACNMKITPN
+1073 
-1085 KDYTTVSNQIS
+1085 
-1096 ALGAISNRLWASTT
+1096 STT
-1110 TSTAKSFSPSIS
+1110 FNTSHSLDARRSMAVTTASVGNGTIVATCYNSAFSYSPKVDYHVYSDGVYTDETGSSDSGLGSNNGVYTQTKGTTYYYIIYLDCYAQLTVTPPTSVKTTNGSIIKVVDWNCSGSLSGTATVTVVPVCKSTSTEFR
-1122 YSLSTL
+1122 
-1128 GTISQTATTY
+1128 
-1138 TTISSFTIAST
+1138 
-1149 AASGT
+1149 
-1154 LTFTNESIAGSSYY
+1154 SSYY
-1168 GPMQLVSCSNVM
+1168 
-1180 ATLDSSLRAFSLSV
+1180 
-1194 DMSIT
+1194 
-1199 FRCVV
+1199 
-1204 YKNGA
+1204 
-1209 ETLEL
+1209 
-1214 FSVKKSASGA
+1214 
-1224 AGQDLNGND
+1224 
-1233 GEVTSCSAL
+1233 
-1242 LSLSDMQS
+1242 
-1250 VLRWQGTKTIPFAA
+1250 
-1264 SDVIEIRL
+1264 
-1272 YCTIWMRGS
+1272 
-1281 GTYTLKPTSEI
+1281 
-1292 KPRLTISF
+1292 
-1300 KPTLGFQMVG
+1300 
-1310 VCTPQQPIYSNNYC
+1310 
-1324 GNGYTLSSTAS
+1324 
-1335 KYMAVNSTASDGEI
+1335 SDGI
-1349 MRLRSSSAMVKFNS
+1349 YLQTKSNYYFGVTPASSPLMQMRCGSKSLLKFDT

-1391 SAKSYTGNWRTWWY
+1391 SPKNYTGTWRTWWY
-1405 TKTNVPSVSITC
+1405 TKTTVPSVQIICNT
-1417 EKAGQLRIKHSIGR
+1417 AGQLRINHKLGR
-1431 DDTLWYVT
+1431 DDTLWFVT
-1439 HYNIGTY
+1439 HYNIGPD

-1451 FSFKDD
+1451 FSFLDD
-1457 PQDSNNYTWL
+1457 PTDSKNYTWL

-1476 DLQNA
+1476 DLQNV
-1481 GDQIYILCMVLNTW
+1481 GDQIFIACMVLNAGLTY
-1495 LN
+1495 

>member
-309 IVEEKENIIDFADTA
+309 IVEEKENIIDFVDTA

-377 MPNNVWRPA
+377 MPNDVWRPA

-403 CDTDNKAGA
+403 CDTENKAGA

-598 TIAYS
+598 NIAYS
-603 DSTDVPFYL
+603 NTTEVPFYL

-768 AEWAEQ
+768 AELAEQ

-782 AESAM
+782 ADSAM
-787 ADASN
+787 ADASK

-814 ALKTSVPVTYTSTDD
+814 ALLTSTPITRTATTLHPVDSSGNYILD
-829 TKQLTLYYYQGVL
+829 SNGDPIAWTLYFYQAL
-842 GNAASLQ
+842 TGNAACEK
-849 GATVTVSFDY
+849 GTKITVSFDY
-859 EVELVQGSFNLMVDQ
+859 DIKITEGSFKLIVQRIWNLLFQPTKD
-874 VWYGLK
+874 
-880 EFNNSNGDGTVA
+880 
-892 NTINESGHFSK
+892 ISGHFSK
-903 TFTLQQTLSRIQ
+903 TITLGSTITDCEKHAL
-915 SIASNS
+915 
-921 GLPLGYVY
+921 VY
-929 IQGNFEGSCRLS
+929 LQGHFIGSCTIS
-941 NFKWELGSTETA
+941 NFKWEIGSTETA
-953 WQPAPEDSQYLFE
+953 WQPAPEDSQML
-966 TLTEARG
+966 LTSLTDASG
-973 DKTDI
+973 DKTLI
-978 QGGLVLSSFL
+978 HGGLVLSRFL
-988 GVRNSSGNIVAGLSG
+988 GVKNSSGTIVAGLQG
-1003 ADGAVQNLTPMIWAG
+1003 TDAAVRNQLPMIWAG
-1018 ATSNTDDGLGAA
+1018 ASANTDSGIT
-1030 SFRVYNSGKTVM
+1030 SSKFKVYN
-1042 KNAKIVGTDGSKGM
+1042 
-1056 TIEGGVI
+1056 GGH
-1063 RLGTVSNEEI
+1063 
-1073 SDTACNMKITPN
+1073 
-1085 KDYTTVSNQIS
+1085 
-1096 ALGAISNRLWASTT
+1096 
-1110 TSTAKSFSPSIS
+1110 
-1122 YSLSTL
+1122 
-1128 GTISQTATTY
+1128 
-1138 TTISSFTIAST
+1138 
-1149 AASGT
+1149 
-1154 LTFTNESIAGSSYY
+1154 
-1168 GPMQLVSCSNVM
+1168 
-1180 ATLDSSLRAFSLSV
+1180 V
-1194 DMSIT
+1194 DMSDVNISSTGAGKATINNGVLSVMNGTYKTVVSSERMSSLQTAINSSASKNTYSVSASRINFLSKDQGQRETSHLKPLDINYSGSNVLFTSTPAKEATLAIPAFSVT
-1199 FRCVV
+1199 FTVGIDTQ
-1204 YKNGA
+1204 YSNGKDKRNYSWA
-1209 ETLEL
+1209 QAVISIRLIVGSNIYVLNQWKPDRVNTDIFNNGYNAAIFRKETISVDAQNLIIPKGKTCKLEL
-1214 FSVKKSASGA
+1214 AWSYIGTLCPDETNKYTQGGDDEWVYTSDVTAEFNLTATPTAFTATVTQGEYRNSYYADGMFLQSASTKYFGVSTWDSSTLF
-1224 AGQDLNGND
+1224 Q
-1233 GEVTSCSAL
+1233 
-1242 LSLSDMQS
+1242 M
-1250 VLRWQGTKTIPFAA
+1250 RFGTP
-1264 SDVIEIRL
+1264 
-1272 YCTIWMRGS
+1272 
-1281 GTYTLKPTSEI
+1281 TLKFGT
-1292 KPRLTISF
+1292 
-1300 KPTLGFQMVG
+1300 
-1310 VCTPQQPIYSNNYC
+1310 
-1324 GNGYTLSSTAS
+1324 
-1335 KYMAVNSTASDGEI
+1335 D
-1349 MRLRSSSAMVKFNS
+1349 
-1363 SGLLQSLNGGSS
+1363 GLLQSLNGGSS

>member
-8 KETNGTETLFLT
+8 KETDGTETLFLT

-30 SELQGKDVCEIRLE
+30 SELQGKDVCEIKLE

-309 IVEEKENIIDFADTA
+309 IVEEKENIIDFVDTA
-324 IPDTLDYKALTAE
+324 IPDTLDYKALTAA

-377 MPNNVWRPA
+377 MPNDVWRPA

-403 CDTDNKAGA
+403 CDTKNKAGA

-598 TIAYS
+598 NIAYS
-603 DSTDVPFYL
+603 NTTEVPFYL

-636 YNWESGDLDPDKPYY
+636 YNWESGDLDPNKPYY

-744 TADNTTVINS
+744 TADNTSVINS
-754 IINNNTTVKNAQSQ
+754 IINNNTTVKNAQAQ
-768 AEWAEQ
+768 AESAEQ

-787 ADASN
+787 ADASK

-842 GNAASLQ
+842 GNAASLK

-859 EVELVQGSFNLMVDQ
+859 DVELVQGSFNLMVDQ

-880 EFNNSNGDGTVA
+880 EFNNSDGDGTVA
-892 NTINESGHFSK
+892 NTLNESGHFSK
-903 TFTLQQTLSRIQ
+903 TFTLQETLTRIQ

-953 WQPAPEDSQYLFE
+953 WQPAPEDSQYLFQ

-978 QGGLVLSSFL
+978 QGGLVLSRFL
-988 GVRNSSGNIVAGLSG
+988 GVKNSSGNIVAGLSG

-1018 ATSNTDDGLGAA
+1018 ATSNTDDGLSAA

-1063 RLGTVSNEEI
+1063 RLGTVANDEI

-1096 ALGAISNRLWASTT
+1096 ALGTISDRLWASTT

-1122 YSLSTL
+1122 YSLSTS
-1128 GTISQTATTY
+1128 GKISQTATTY

-1168 GPMQLVSCSNVM
+1168 GPMQLVSCSNVK
-1180 ATLDSSLRAFSLSV
+1180 ATLNSSLRAFSLNV
-1194 DMSIT
+1194 HMSIT
-1199 FRCVV
+1199 FQCVV

-1214 FSVKKSASGA
+1214 FSVKKSASGD
-1224 AGQDLNGND
+1224 AGADLNAGL
-1233 GEVTSCSAL
+1233 EATSCSVL

-1250 VLRWQGTKTIPFAA
+1250 VLRWQGTKTMPFAA

-1272 YCTIWMRGS
+1272 YCTIWMQGS
-1281 GTYTLKPTSEI
+1281 GTYTLKPTGET
-1292 KPRLTISF
+1292 KPTLTISF

-1349 MRLRSSSAMVKFNS
+1349 MRLRSSSAMVKFGT

-1386 KIVFN
+1386 TIVFN
-1391 SAKSYTGNWRTWWY
+1391 SAKNYTGRWRTWWY
-1405 TKTNVPSVSITC
+1405 TKTTVPSVSITC
-1417 EKAGQLRIKHSIGR
+1417 NTAGQLRIKHSIGR

-1457 PQDSNNYTWL
+1457 PNDSNNYTWL

>member
-8 KETNGTETLFLT
+8 KETDGTETLFLT

-208 RKNSSDSNPM
+208 RKNSGDSNPM

-309 IVEEKENIIDFADTA
+309 IVEEKENIIDFVDTA
-324 IPDTLDYKALTAE
+324 IPSTLDYKALTAE
-337 GQSLTVVFN
+337 GQSLSVVFN

-377 MPNNVWRPA
+377 MPNEVWRPA

-403 CDTDNKAGA
+403 CDTENKAGA

-687 FLNTAADADADRTF
+687 FLNAAADADADRTF

-754 IINNNTTVKNAQSQ
+754 IINNNTTVKNAQAQ

-782 AESAM
+782 ADSAM
-787 ADASN
+787 ADASK

-814 ALKTSVPVTYTSTDD
+814 ALKTSVPVTYTSNN
-829 TKQLTLYYYQGVL
+829 KQITYYYYQGVL

-859 EVELVQGSFNLMVDQ
+859 EVELVQGSFILMVDQ

-903 TFTLQQTLSRIQ
+903 TFTLQQTLTRIQ
-915 SIASNS
+915 SISGNS

-929 IQGNFEGSCRLS
+929 IQGNFKGSCRLS

-953 WQPAPEDSQYLFE
+953 WQPAPEDSQYLFQ

-988 GVRNSSGNIVAGLSG
+988 GVKDSSGTIVAGMSG
-1003 ADGAVQNLTPMIWAG
+1003 TDSASNGTLPMIWAG
-1018 ATSNTDDGLGAA
+1018 ASGNTDSQMLASDFKVDVDGNVLM
-1030 SFRVYNSGKTVM
+1030 RK
-1042 KNAKIVGTDGSKGM
+1042 AKIVGGNGAQGMVIDNGIIKLGRVYNDDIPDSATYCKMRISPQTKCTTINNILTDSGADDIKLNPNDNAYFNISFNK
-1056 TIEGGVI
+1056 T
-1063 RLGTVSNEEI
+1063 LTAEEQSCYI
-1073 SDTACNMKITPN
+1073 ALYDSTTLF
-1085 KDYTTVSNQIS
+1085 DYTVPTGKSNGTLYFDFSGDTSKLSIDTKGHS
-1096 ALGAISNRLWASTT
+1096 ASFKSTNLAGAHYSADIFVN
-1110 TSTAKSFSPSIS
+1110 S
-1122 YSLSTL
+1122 YLDLYFERRNS
-1128 GTISQTATTY
+1128 
-1138 TTISSFTIAST
+1138 
-1149 AASGT
+1149 SGT
-1154 LTFTNESIAGSSYY
+1154 LISRKLIASANDEEASTMGTIYPGLSVTPTIQLSYY
-1168 GPMQLVSCSNVM
+1168 S
-1180 ATLDSSLRAFSLSV
+1180 TFSSLFNVGDNFKIVAYFRTQGQAFMKVNHGLGIEGTV
-1194 DMSIT
+1194 DVN
-1199 FRCVV
+1199 FRFKWYC
-1204 YKNGA
+1204 K
-1209 ETLEL
+1209 
-1214 FSVKKSASGA
+1214 
-1224 AGQDLNGND
+1224 GQ
-1233 GEVTSCSAL
+1233 VSS
-1242 LSLSDMQS
+1242 
-1250 VLRWQGTKTIPFAA
+1250 TIVA
-1264 SDVIEIRL
+1264 
-1272 YCTIWMRGS
+1272 Y
-1281 GTYTLKPTSEI
+1281 
-1292 KPRLTISF
+1292 
-1300 KPTLGFQMVG
+1300 
-1310 VCTPQQPIYSNNYC
+1310 NNHYF
-1324 GNGYTLSSTAS
+1324 GNGYLLSSTDK
-1335 KYMAVNSTASDGEI
+1335 KYIATCSDATDEEI
-1349 MRLRSSSAMVKFNS
+1349 FRMRNNKAMVKFDT

-1375 FHRVNPFVGVL
+1375 WFPLNPLAMVVYFYNGANSKPS
-1386 KIVFN
+1386 KIVKYKPRTLDDP
-1391 SAKSYTGNWRTWWY
+1391 SLARTATGTYTLTHSFGANHALLASGAASSTGSTLY
-1405 TKTNVPSVSITC
+1405 MSVYSVASGTD
-1417 EKAGQLRIKHSIGR
+1417 KFVTSD
-1431 DDTLWYVT
+1431 DDTKNDFYCLWLFV
-1439 HYNIGTY
+1439 
-1446 KYGRS
+1446 
-1451 FSFKDD
+1451 FKFD
-1457 PQDSNNYTWL
+1457 
-1467 YINSGNSNY
+1467 
-1476 DLQNA
+1476 
-1481 GDQIYILCMVLNTW
+1481 
-1495 LN
+1495 